1 MKGMRKRH
9 RKRLT
14 AVVTAVALICT
25 GGVLPENVAY
35 AAEQIE
41 EGVAIDKENFP
52 DENLRNY
59 LKESGFDKNDD
70 GYFSQSE
77 LDAVEE
83 MEATYNKLENLKG
96 LEYFR
101 NLKSLDIRSNNISGE
116 LDLQLFPNLTSVYCD
131 DNEITSIRFGENCK
145 LELIGCNYNQIE
157 VLDVSGLDHLDQLGC
172 TGNPLKVLKF
182 NEKWTSIRLYCDECS
197 LTSLKIPESLDAS
210 ETQISCENNVTDL
223 TQKNIDFLDPEMFPD
238 FDTGKIQKVVKLTKE
253 QAEAGKSGTDIFDEL
268 KGSDYKLTDLQLGD
282 RIIYTYDCGIGMSF
296 DFTVRVGYSEEMFP
310 PNRPDGTQ
318 YVEYTVS
325 TVGEVS
331 LPEGWKWK
339 DEDADLV
346 LPFGNWYEATAEYVG
361 DNAEYYANI
370 YQDVQIWKDYCQHP
384 NDMWELKDE
393 QEANCTQ
400 SGYTGDYYCGVCGD
414 LLHKG
419 EYIPKQHQLE
429 LVEEKEATQTEPG
442 NIQYFICSACGKLF
456 LDEDG
461 YHEVGIEDVII
472 PVPEPDPTDEPM
484 PEPSEDPT
492 VAPSAEPTEEP
503 KPTEAPLP
511 TPGVSETPVPTE
523 EPTPAP
529 TEEPTTA
536 PSAEPTREPEITPEP
551 TTAPAPS
558 EEPTTAPMPSEEPTM
573 APLPSEEPTT
583 APMPSEDPTVAP
595 TEEPTEEPKPTEAP
609 LPTPGVS
616 ETPVPTEE
624 PTPEPTAEPTREPE
638 ITPEPTTAPAPSE
651 EPTTTPMPSEEP
663 TMAPLPSEEPTTA
676 PVPSEDPTVAPTAEP
691 TKEPKPTEVPL
702 PTPGVSETPV
712 PTEEPTPAPTAEPT
726 REPEITPEPTK
737 EPNPTAAP
745 MPSEEPTM
753 APVPTAEPTREPEIT
768 PEPTTAPTPTPTEA
782 PTAEPTREPVITA
795 APVEPTLMPNP
806 TTAPAPTE
814 VPTQKPEV
822 PEETPVPTVPAVPT
836 VVPPVRTPVPTQT
849 VQATQTPATPAPTPV
864 STPKTNRKKPA
875 KVGKIITSSAGYRFK
890 VTSSKAKNP
899 EVALY
904 RPGSGRKEVK
914 IGAKV
919 TIDGISYS
927 VTSVCERAFRSNKKV
942 TKVSLGSRVDKIGK
956 EAFANCRNIKV
967 LYIYSPRLKASDIGE
982 NAFKG
987 INKRVKISVPKA
999 KMKEYKEL
1007 FLEKGLSKQ
1016 TSVTTGKVQ

>member
-25 GGVLPENVAY
+25 GGVLPENMAY
-35 AAEQIE
+35 AAEQTE

-83 MEATYNKLENLKG
+83 MEAIYNKLENLKG

-101 NLKSLDIRSNNISGE
+101 NLKSLDIRLNNISGE

-131 DNEITSIRFGENCK
+131 DNEITSIRFGEDCK
-145 LELIGCNYNQIE
+145 LELIECNYNQIE
-157 VLDVSGLDHLDQLGC
+157 VLDVSGLDHLDQLNC

-197 LTSLKIPESLDAS
+197 LTSLKFPESLDAS
-210 ETQISCENNVTDL
+210 ETQINCENNVTYL

-310 PNRPDGTQ
+310 PNRPDGIQ

-325 TVGEVS
+325 TVGEVP

-370 YQDVQIWKDYCQHP
+370 YQDVEIWKDYCQHP
-384 NDMWELKDE
+384 NDMRELKDE
-393 QEANCTQ
+393 QKADCTQ
-400 SGYTGDYYCGVCGD
+400 SGYTGDYYCGVCGN
-414 LLHKG
+414 LLYKG
-419 EYIPKQHQLE
+419 EYIPIQHRLE

-442 NIQYFICSACGKLF
+442 NIQYFVCSACGKLF

-461 YHEVGIEDVII
+461 YHEVGIEDVTI
-472 PVPEPDPTDEPM
+472 PVLEPDPTDEPV
-484 PEPSEDPT
+484 PAPSEDPT
-492 VAPSAEPTEEP
+492 AEPTKEP
-503 KPTEAPLP
+503 NPTEAPLP

-523 EPTPAP
+523 EPTPVP
-529 TEEPTTA
+529 SEDPTTA
-536 PSAEPTREPEITPEP
+536 PSE
-551 TTAPAPS
+551 
-558 EEPTTAPMPSEEPTM
+558 
-573 APLPSEEPTT
+573 
-583 APMPSEDPTVAP
+583 
-595 TEEPTEEPKPTEAP
+595 K
-609 LPTPGVS
+609 
-616 ETPVPTEE
+616 
-624 PTPEPTAEPTREPE
+624 PTAEPTREPE
-638 ITPEPTTAPAPSE
+638 TTPEPTTAPAPSE

-663 TMAPLPSEEPTTA
+663 TMAPSEEPTMA
-676 PVPSEDPTVAPTAEP
+676 PMPSEDPTMEPTAEP
-691 TKEPKPTEVPL
+691 TEEPKPTEAPL
-702 PTPGVSETPV
+702 PTPGVSETPMPTEEPTPV
-712 PTEEPTPAPTAEPT
+712 PTEEPTT
-726 REPEITPEPTK
+726 
-737 EPNPTAAP
+737 
-745 MPSEEPTM
+745 MPSEEPTREP
-753 APVPTAEPTREPEIT
+753 AKTAAPIEPTKEPVPTD
-768 PEPTTAPTPTPTEA
+768 
-782 PTAEPTREPVITA
+782 
-795 APVEPTLMPNP
+795 APV
-806 TTAPAPTE
+806 PTE

-822 PEETPVPTVPAVPT
+822 PEITPEPIVPAVPT

-890 VTSSKAKNP
+890 VTSSKVKNP

-914 IGAKV
+914 IGTKV
-919 TIDGISYS
+919 TINGISYS
-927 VTSVCERAFRSNKKV
+927 VTSVCERAFRSNKRVK
-942 TKVSLGSRVDKIGK
+942 KVSLGSRVDKIGK

-1007 FLEKGLSKQ
+1007 FCEKGLSKQ

>member
-25 GGVLPENVAY
+25 GGVLPENMAY
-35 AAEQIE
+35 AAEQTE

-83 MEATYNKLENLKG
+83 MEAIYNKLENLKG

-101 NLKSLDIRSNNISGE
+101 NLKSLDIRLNNISGE

-131 DNEITSIRFGENCK
+131 DNEITSIRFGEDCK
-145 LELIGCNYNQIE
+145 LELIECNYNQIE
-157 VLDVSGLDHLDQLGC
+157 VLDVSGLDHLDQLNC

-197 LTSLKIPESLDAS
+197 LTSLKFPESLDAS
-210 ETQISCENNVTDL
+210 ETQINCENNVTYL
-223 TQKNIDFLDPEMFPD
+223 TQKNIDFLDLEMFPD

-310 PNRPDGTQ
+310 PNRPDGIQ

-325 TVGEVS
+325 TVGEVP

-370 YQDVQIWKDYCQHP
+370 YQDVEIWKDYCQHP
-384 NDMWELKDE
+384 NDMRELKDE
-393 QEANCTQ
+393 QKADCTQ
-400 SGYTGDYYCGVCGD
+400 SGYTGDYYCGVCGN
-414 LLHKG
+414 LLYKG
-419 EYIPKQHQLE
+419 EYIPIQHRLE

-442 NIQYFICSACGKLF
+442 NIQYFVCSACGKLF

-461 YHEVGIEDVII
+461 YHEVGIEDVTI
-472 PVPEPDPTDEPM
+472 PVLEPDPTDEPV
-484 PEPSEDPT
+484 PAPSEDPT
-492 VAPSAEPTEEP
+492 AEPTKEP
-503 KPTEAPLP
+503 NPTEAPLP

-523 EPTPAP
+523 EPTPVP
-529 TEEPTTA
+529 SEDPTTA
-536 PSAEPTREPEITPEP
+536 PSE
-551 TTAPAPS
+551 
-558 EEPTTAPMPSEEPTM
+558 
-573 APLPSEEPTT
+573 
-583 APMPSEDPTVAP
+583 
-595 TEEPTEEPKPTEAP
+595 K
-609 LPTPGVS
+609 
-616 ETPVPTEE
+616 
-624 PTPEPTAEPTREPE
+624 PTAEPTREPE
-638 ITPEPTTAPAPSE
+638 TTPEPTTAPAPSE

-663 TMAPLPSEEPTTA
+663 TMAPSEEPTMA
-676 PVPSEDPTVAPTAEP
+676 PMPSEDPTMEPTAEP
-691 TKEPKPTEVPL
+691 TEEPKPTEAPL
-702 PTPGVSETPV
+702 PTPGVSETPMPTEEPTPV
-712 PTEEPTPAPTAEPT
+712 PTEEPTTMPSEEPTMAPAPTEAPTAEPT
-726 REPEITPEPTK
+726 REPEITPNPVDPTVAPAPTEAPTMEPTREPAKTAAPIEPTK
-737 EPNPTAAP
+737 EPVPTD
-745 MPSEEPTM
+745 
-753 APVPTAEPTREPEIT
+753 APV
-768 PEPTTAPTPTPTEA
+768 
-782 PTAEPTREPVITA
+782 
-795 APVEPTLMPNP
+795 
-806 TTAPAPTE
+806 PTE

-822 PEETPVPTVPAVPT
+822 PEITPEPTVPAVPT

-875 KVGKIITSSAGYRFK
+875 RVGKIITSSAGYRFK
-890 VTSSKAKNP
+890 VTSSKVKNP

-914 IGAKV
+914 IGTKV
-919 TIDGISYS
+919 MINGISYS
-927 VTSVCERAFRSNKKV
+927 VTSVCERAFRSNKRVK
-942 TKVSLGSRVDKIGK
+942 KVSLGSRVDKIGK

-1007 FLEKGLSKQ
+1007 FREKGLSKQ

>member
-35 AAEQIE
+35 AAEQTE

-101 NLKSLDIRSNNISGE
+101 NLKSLDIRLNNISGE

-210 ETQISCENNVTDL
+210 ETQINCENNVTYL

-253 QAEAGKSGTDIFDEL
+253 QEEAGKSGTDIFDEL

-296 DFTVRVGYSEEMFP
+296 DFTVHVGYSEEMFP

-318 YVEYTVS
+318 DVEYTVS
-325 TVGEVS
+325 TVGEVP

-393 QEANCTQ
+393 QEADCTQ

-461 YHEVGIEDVII
+461 YHEVEIEDVTI
-472 PVPEPDPTDEPM
+472 PVPEPDPTDEPV

-492 VAPSAEPTEEP
+492 VAPSADPTEEP

-558 EEPTTAPMPSEEPTM
+558 EEPTTTPMPSEEPTM

-595 TEEPTEEPKPTEAP
+595 TAEPTEEPKPTEAP

-624 PTPEPTAEPTREPE
+624 PTPVPT
-638 ITPEPTTAPAPSE
+638 E
-651 EPTTTPMPSEEP
+651 EPTTMPSEEP
-663 TMAPLPSEEPTTA
+663 TMAP
-676 PVPSEDPTVAPTAEP
+676 
-691 TKEPKPTEVPL
+691 
-702 PTPGVSETPV
+702 V
-712 PTEEPTPAPTAEPT
+712 PTEAPTAEPT
-726 REPEITPEPTK
+726 REPEITPNPVDPTVAPAPTEAPTMEPTREPAKTAAPIEPTK
-737 EPNPTAAP
+737 EPVPTD
-745 MPSEEPTM
+745 
-753 APVPTAEPTREPEIT
+753 APV
-768 PEPTTAPTPTPTEA
+768 
-782 PTAEPTREPVITA
+782 
-795 APVEPTLMPNP
+795 
-806 TTAPAPTE
+806 PTE

-822 PEETPVPTVPAVPT
+822 PEITPEPTVPAVPT

-890 VTSSKAKNP
+890 VTSSKVKNP

-914 IGAKV
+914 IGTKV
-919 TIDGISYS
+919 TINGISYS
-927 VTSVCERAFRSNKKV
+927 VTSVCERAFRSNRRV

-1007 FLEKGLSKQ
+1007 FREKGLSKQ

>member
-25 GGVLPENVAY
+25 GGVLPENMAY
-35 AAEQIE
+35 AAEQTE

-83 MEATYNKLENLKG
+83 MEAIYNKLENLKG

-101 NLKSLDIRSNNISGE
+101 NLKSLDIRLNNISGE

-131 DNEITSIRFGENCK
+131 DNEITSIRFGEDCK
-145 LELIGCNYNQIE
+145 LELIECNYNQIE
-157 VLDVSGLDHLDQLGC
+157 VLDVSGLDHLDQLNC

-197 LTSLKIPESLDAS
+197 LTSLKFPESLDAS
-210 ETQISCENNVTDL
+210 ETQINCENNVTYL

-310 PNRPDGTQ
+310 PNRPDGIQ

-325 TVGEVS
+325 TVGEVP

-346 LPFGNWYEATAEYVG
+346 LPFGNWYEVTAEYVG

-370 YQDVQIWKDYCQHP
+370 YQDVEIWKDYCQHP
-384 NDMWELKDE
+384 NDMRELKDE
-393 QEANCTQ
+393 QKADCTQ
-400 SGYTGDYYCGVCGD
+400 SGYTGDYYCGVCGN
-414 LLHKG
+414 LLYKG
-419 EYIPKQHQLE
+419 EYIPIQHRLE

-442 NIQYFICSACGKLF
+442 NIQYFVCSACGKLF

-461 YHEVGIEDVII
+461 YHEVGIEDVTI
-472 PVPEPDPTDEPM
+472 PVLEPDPTDEPV
-484 PEPSEDPT
+484 PAPSEDPT
-492 VAPSAEPTEEP
+492 AEPTKEP
-503 KPTEAPLP
+503 NPTEAPLP

-529 TEEPTTA
+529 SEDPTTA
-536 PSAEPTREPEITPEP
+536 PSE
-551 TTAPAPS
+551 
-558 EEPTTAPMPSEEPTM
+558 
-573 APLPSEEPTT
+573 
-583 APMPSEDPTVAP
+583 
-595 TEEPTEEPKPTEAP
+595 K
-609 LPTPGVS
+609 
-616 ETPVPTEE
+616 
-624 PTPEPTAEPTREPE
+624 PTAEPTREPE

-663 TMAPLPSEEPTTA
+663 TMAPSEEPTMA
-676 PVPSEDPTVAPTAEP
+676 PMPSEDPTMEPTAEP
-691 TKEPKPTEVPL
+691 TEEPKPTEAPL

-712 PTEEPTPAPTAEPT
+712 PTEEPTPVPTEEPT
-726 REPEITPEPTK
+726 T
-737 EPNPTAAP
+737 
-745 MPSEEPTM
+745 MPSEEPT
-753 APVPTAEPTREPEIT
+753 REP
-768 PEPTTAPTPTPTEA
+768 AK
-782 PTAEPTREPVITA
+782 TA
-795 APVEPTLMPNP
+795 APIEPTKEPVL
-806 TTAPAPTE
+806 TDAPVPTE

-822 PEETPVPTVPAVPT
+822 PEITPEPTVPAVPT

-890 VTSSKAKNP
+890 VTSSKVKNP

-914 IGAKV
+914 IGTKV
-919 TIDGISYS
+919 TINGISYS
-927 VTSVCERAFRSNKKV
+927 VTSVCERAFRSNKRV

-1007 FLEKGLSKQ
+1007 FREKGLSKQ

>member
-25 GGVLPENVAY
+25 GGVLPENMAY
-35 AAEQIE
+35 AAEQTE

-83 MEATYNKLENLKG
+83 MEAIYNKLENLKG

-101 NLKSLDIRSNNISGE
+101 NLKSLDIRLNNISGE

-131 DNEITSIRFGENCK
+131 DNEITSIRFGEDCK
-145 LELIGCNYNQIE
+145 LELIECNYNQIE
-157 VLDVSGLDHLDQLGC
+157 VLDVSGLDHLDQLNC

-210 ETQISCENNVTDL
+210 ETQINCENNVTYL

-325 TVGEVS
+325 TVGEVP

-370 YQDVQIWKDYCQHP
+370 YQDVEIWKDYCQHP
-384 NDMWELKDE
+384 NDMRELKDE
-393 QEANCTQ
+393 QEADCTQ

-414 LLHKG
+414 LLYKG
-419 EYIPKQHQLE
+419 EYIPIQHRLE

-461 YHEVGIEDVII
+461 YHEVGIEDVTI
-472 PVPEPDPTDEPM
+472 PVLEPDPTDEPV
-484 PEPSEDPT
+484 PAPSEDPT
-492 VAPSAEPTEEP
+492 AEPTKEPNPTEAPLPTPGVSETPVPTEEP
-503 KPTEAPLP
+503 TPVPSEDPTAEPTKEPNPTEAPLP

-529 TEEPTTA
+529 SEDPTTA
-536 PSAEPTREPEITPEP
+536 PSE
-551 TTAPAPS
+551 
-558 EEPTTAPMPSEEPTM
+558 
-573 APLPSEEPTT
+573 
-583 APMPSEDPTVAP
+583 
-595 TEEPTEEPKPTEAP
+595 K
-609 LPTPGVS
+609 
-616 ETPVPTEE
+616 
-624 PTPEPTAEPTREPE
+624 PTAEPTREPE

-663 TMAPLPSEEPTTA
+663 TMAP
-676 PVPSEDPTVAPTAEP
+676 
-691 TKEPKPTEVPL
+691 TE
-702 PTPGVSETPV
+702 
-712 PTEEPTPAPTAEPT
+712 APTAEPT
-726 REPEITPEPTK
+726 REPEITPNPVDPTVAPAPTEAPTMEPTREPAKTAAPIEPTK
-737 EPNPTAAP
+737 EPVPTD
-745 MPSEEPTM
+745 
-753 APVPTAEPTREPEIT
+753 APV
-768 PEPTTAPTPTPTEA
+768 
-782 PTAEPTREPVITA
+782 
-795 APVEPTLMPNP
+795 
-806 TTAPAPTE
+806 PTE

-822 PEETPVPTVPAVPT
+822 PAITPEPTVPAVPT
-836 VVPPVRTPVPTQT
+836 IVPPVRTPVPTQT

-890 VTSSKAKNP
+890 VTSSKVKNP

-914 IGAKV
+914 IGTKV
-919 TIDGISYS
+919 TINGISYS
-927 VTSVCERAFRSNKKV
+927 VTSVCERAFRSNKRV

-1007 FLEKGLSKQ
+1007 FREKGLSKQ

>member
-1 MKGMRKRH
+1 MCMKGMRKRH

-14 AVVTAVALICT
+14 AVFTAVALICT

-35 AAEQIE
+35 AAEQTE

-101 NLKSLDIRSNNISGE
+101 NLKSLDIRLNNISGE

-157 VLDVSGLDHLDQLGC
+157 VLDVSGLDHLDQLVC

-210 ETQISCENNVTDL
+210 ETQINCENNVTYL

-253 QAEAGKSGTDIFDEL
+253 QEEAGKSGTDIFDEL

-282 RIIYTYDCGIGMSF
+282 RIIYTYDCGMGMSF
-296 DFTVRVGYSEEMFP
+296 DFTVHVGYSEEMFP

-325 TVGEVS
+325 TVGEVP

-339 DEDADLV
+339 DEDADLA

-370 YQDVQIWKDYCQHP
+370 YQDVEIWKDYCQHP

-393 QEANCTQ
+393 QEADCTQ
-400 SGYTGDYYCGVCGD
+400 SGYTGDYYCGVCGN

-461 YHEVGIEDVII
+461 YHEVGIEDVTI
-472 PVPEPDPTDEPM
+472 PVPEPDPTDEPV

-503 KPTEAPLP
+503 KPTEAPMP

-529 TEEPTTA
+529 SEKPTT
-536 PSAEPTREPEITPEP
+536 EPTREPEITPEP
-551 TTAPAPS
+551 TTAPTPS
-558 EEPTTAPMPSEEPTM
+558 EEPTTTPMPSEEPTM
-573 APLPSEEPTT
+573 APSEEPTM
-583 APMPSEDPTVAP
+583 APMPSEDPTMDP
-595 TEEPTEEPKPTEAP
+595 TAEPTKEPNPTEAP

-624 PTPEPTAEPTREPE
+624 PTPVPT
-638 ITPEPTTAPAPSE
+638 E
-651 EPTTTPMPSEEP
+651 EPTTMPSEEP
-663 TMAPLPSEEPTTA
+663 TMAP
-676 PVPSEDPTVAPTAEP
+676 APTE
-691 TKEPKPTEVPL
+691 
-702 PTPGVSETPV
+702 
-712 PTEEPTPAPTAEPT
+712 APTAEPT
-726 REPEITPEPTK
+726 REPEITPNPVDPTVAPAPTEAPTMEPTREPAKTAAPIEPTK
-737 EPNPTAAP
+737 EPVPTD
-745 MPSEEPTM
+745 
-753 APVPTAEPTREPEIT
+753 APV
-768 PEPTTAPTPTPTEA
+768 
-782 PTAEPTREPVITA
+782 
-795 APVEPTLMPNP
+795 
-806 TTAPAPTE
+806 PTE

-822 PEETPVPTVPAVPT
+822 PEITPEPTVPAVPT

-875 KVGKIITSSAGYRFK
+875 RVGKIITSSAGYRFK
-890 VTSSKAKNP
+890 VTSSKVKNP

-914 IGAKV
+914 IGTKV
-919 TIDGISYS
+919 TINGISYS
-927 VTSVCERAFRSNKKV
+927 VTSVCERAFRSNKRVK
-942 TKVSLGSRVDKIGK
+942 KVSLGSRVDKIGK

-1007 FLEKGLSKQ
+1007 FREKGLSKQ

>member
-25 GGVLPENVAY
+25 GGVLPENMAY
-35 AAEQIE
+35 AAEQTE

-83 MEATYNKLENLKG
+83 MEAIYNKLENLKG

-101 NLKSLDIRSNNISGE
+101 NLKSLDIRLNNISGE
-116 LDLQLFPNLTSVYCD
+116 LDLQMFPNLTSVYCD
-131 DNEITSIRFGENCK
+131 DNEITSIRFGEDCK
-145 LELIGCNYNQIE
+145 LELIECNYNQIE
-157 VLDVSGLDHLDQLGC
+157 VLDVSGLDHLDQLNC

-197 LTSLKIPESLDAS
+197 LTSLKFPESLDAS
-210 ETQISCENNVTDL
+210 ETQINCENNVTYL

-310 PNRPDGTQ
+310 PNRPDGIQ

-325 TVGEVS
+325 TVGEVP

-370 YQDVQIWKDYCQHP
+370 YQDVEIWKDYCQHP
-384 NDMWELKDE
+384 NDMRELKDE
-393 QEANCTQ
+393 QKADCTQ
-400 SGYTGDYYCGVCGD
+400 SGYTGDYYCGVCGN
-414 LLHKG
+414 LLYKG
-419 EYIPKQHQLE
+419 EYIPIQHRLE

-442 NIQYFICSACGKLF
+442 NIQYFVCSACGKLF

-461 YHEVGIEDVII
+461 YHEVGIEDVTI
-472 PVPEPDPTDEPM
+472 PVLEPDPTDEPV
-484 PEPSEDPT
+484 PAPSEDPT
-492 VAPSAEPTEEP
+492 AEPTKEP
-503 KPTEAPLP
+503 NPTEAPLP

-523 EPTPAP
+523 EPTPVP
-529 TEEPTTA
+529 TEEPTT
-536 PSAEPTREPEITPEP
+536 
-551 TTAPAPS
+551 
-558 EEPTTAPMPSEEPTM
+558 MPSEEPTM
-573 APLPSEEPTT
+573 AP
-583 APMPSEDPTVAP
+583 
-595 TEEPTEEPKPTEAP
+595 
-609 LPTPGVS
+609 
-616 ETPVPTEE
+616 VPTE
-624 PTPEPTAEPTREPE
+624 
-638 ITPEPTTAPAPSE
+638 
-651 EPTTTPMPSEEP
+651 
-663 TMAPLPSEEPTTA
+663 
-676 PVPSEDPTVAPTAEP
+676 
-691 TKEPKPTEVPL
+691 
-702 PTPGVSETPV
+702 
-712 PTEEPTPAPTAEPT
+712 APTAEPT
-726 REPEITPEPTK
+726 REPEITPNPVDPTVAPAPTEAPTMEPTREPAKTAAPIEPTK
-737 EPNPTAAP
+737 EPVPTD
-745 MPSEEPTM
+745 
-753 APVPTAEPTREPEIT
+753 APV
-768 PEPTTAPTPTPTEA
+768 
-782 PTAEPTREPVITA
+782 
-795 APVEPTLMPNP
+795 
-806 TTAPAPTE
+806 PTE

-822 PEETPVPTVPAVPT
+822 PEITPEPTVPAVPT

-864 STPKTNRKKPA
+864 STSKTNRKKPA

-890 VTSSKAKNP
+890 VTSSKVKNP

-914 IGAKV
+914 IGTKV
-919 TIDGISYS
+919 TINGISYS
-927 VTSVCERAFRSNKKV
+927 VTSVCERAFRSNKRVK
-942 TKVSLGSRVDKIGK
+942 KVSLGSRVDKIGK

-1007 FLEKGLSKQ
+1007 FREKGLSKQ

>member
-25 GGVLPENVAY
+25 SGVLPENMAY
-35 AAEQIE
+35 AAEQTE

-83 MEATYNKLENLKG
+83 MEAIYNKLENLKG

-101 NLKSLDIRSNNISGE
+101 NLKSLDIRLNNISGE
-116 LDLQLFPNLTSVYCD
+116 LDLQMFPNLTSVYCD
-131 DNEITSIRFGENCK
+131 DNEITSIRFGEDCK
-145 LELIGCNYNQIE
+145 LELIECNYNQIE
-157 VLDVSGLDHLDQLGC
+157 VLDVSGLDHLDQLNC

-197 LTSLKIPESLDAS
+197 LTSLKFPESLDAS
-210 ETQISCENNVTDL
+210 ETQINCENNVTYL

-310 PNRPDGTQ
+310 PNRPDGIQ

-325 TVGEVS
+325 TVGEVP

-370 YQDVQIWKDYCQHP
+370 YQDVEIWKDYCQHP
-384 NDMWELKDE
+384 NDMRELKDE
-393 QEANCTQ
+393 QKADCTQ
-400 SGYTGDYYCGVCGD
+400 SGYTGDYYCGVCGN
-414 LLHKG
+414 LLYKG
-419 EYIPKQHQLE
+419 EYIPIQHRLE

-442 NIQYFICSACGKLF
+442 NIQYFVCSACGKLF

-461 YHEVGIEDVII
+461 YHEVGIEDVTI
-472 PVPEPDPTDEPM
+472 PVLEPDPTDEPV
-484 PEPSEDPT
+484 PAPSEEPT
-492 VAPSAEPTEEP
+492 AEPTEEP

-529 TEEPTTA
+529 SEKPT
-536 PSAEPTREPEITPEP
+536 AEPTREPEITPEP
-551 TTAPAPS
+551 TTAPTPS
-558 EEPTTAPMPSEEPTM
+558 EEPTTTPMPSEEPTM
-573 APLPSEEPTT
+573 APSEEPTM
-583 APMPSEDPTVAP
+583 APMPSEDPTMDP
-595 TEEPTEEPKPTEAP
+595 TAEPTKEPNPTEAP

-624 PTPEPTAEPTREPE
+624 PTPVPTEEPTTMPSEEPTMAPAPSEKPTAEPTREPE
-638 ITPEPTTAPAPSE
+638 ITPN
-651 EPTTTPMPSEEP
+651 
-663 TMAPLPSEEPTTA
+663 
-676 PVPSEDPTVAPTAEP
+676 PVDPTVAPAPTEAPTMEPTREPAKTAAPIEP
-691 TKEPKPTEVPL
+691 TKEP
-702 PTPGVSETPV
+702 V
-712 PTEEPTPAPTAEPT
+712 PTD
-726 REPEITPEPTK
+726 
-737 EPNPTAAP
+737 
-745 MPSEEPTM
+745 
-753 APVPTAEPTREPEIT
+753 APV
-768 PEPTTAPTPTPTEA
+768 
-782 PTAEPTREPVITA
+782 
-795 APVEPTLMPNP
+795 
-806 TTAPAPTE
+806 PTE

-822 PEETPVPTVPAVPT
+822 PEITPEPTVPAVPT

-875 KVGKIITSSAGYRFK
+875 RVGKIITSSAGYRFK
-890 VTSSKAKNP
+890 VTSSKVKNP

-914 IGAKV
+914 IGTKV
-919 TIDGISYS
+919 TINGISYS
-927 VTSVCERAFRSNKKV
+927 VTSVCERAFRSNKRVK
-942 TKVSLGSRVDKIGK
+942 KVSLGSRVDKIGK

-1007 FLEKGLSKQ
+1007 FREKGLSKQ

>member
-14 AVVTAVALICT
+14 AVFTAVALICT
-25 GGVLPENVAY
+25 GGVLPENMAY
-35 AAEQIE
+35 AAEQTE

-101 NLKSLDIRSNNISGE
+101 NLKSLDIRLNNISGE

-145 LELIGCNYNQIE
+145 LELIGCNNNQIE
-157 VLDVSGLDHLDQLGC
+157 VLDVSGLDHLDQLNC

-197 LTSLKIPESLDAS
+197 LTSLKFPESLDAS
-210 ETQISCENNVTDL
+210 ETQINCENNVTYL

-310 PNRPDGTQ
+310 PNRPDGIQ

-325 TVGEVS
+325 TVGEVP

-370 YQDVQIWKDYCQHP
+370 YQDVEIWKDYCQHP
-384 NDMWELKDE
+384 NDMRELKDE
-393 QEANCTQ
+393 QKADCTQ
-400 SGYTGDYYCGVCGD
+400 SGYTGDYYCGVCGN
-414 LLHKG
+414 LLYKG
-419 EYIPKQHQLE
+419 EYIPIQHRLE

-442 NIQYFICSACGKLF
+442 NIQYFVCSACGKLF

-461 YHEVGIEDVII
+461 YHEVGIEDVTI
-472 PVPEPDPTDEPM
+472 PVLEPDPTDEPV
-484 PEPSEDPT
+484 PAPSEEPT
-492 VAPSAEPTEEP
+492 AEPTEEP

-529 TEEPTTA
+529 SEKPT
-536 PSAEPTREPEITPEP
+536 AEPTREPEITPEP
-551 TTAPAPS
+551 TTAPTPS
-558 EEPTTAPMPSEEPTM
+558 EEPTTTTMPSEEPTM
-573 APLPSEEPTT
+573 APSEEPTM
-583 APMPSEDPTVAP
+583 APMPSEDPTMDP
-595 TEEPTEEPKPTEAP
+595 TAEPTKEPNPTEAP

-624 PTPEPTAEPTREPE
+624 PTPVPT
-638 ITPEPTTAPAPSE
+638 E
-651 EPTTTPMPSEEP
+651 EPTTMPSEEP
-663 TMAPLPSEEPTTA
+663 TMAP
-676 PVPSEDPTVAPTAEP
+676 APTE
-691 TKEPKPTEVPL
+691 
-702 PTPGVSETPV
+702 
-712 PTEEPTPAPTAEPT
+712 APTAEPT
-726 REPEITPEPTK
+726 REPEITPNPVDPTV
-737 EPNPTAAP
+737 AP
-745 MPSEEPTM
+745 
-753 APVPTAEPTREPEIT
+753 A
-768 PEPTTAPTPTPTEA
+768 PTEA
-782 PTAEPTREPVITA
+782 PTMEPTREPVKTA
-795 APVEPTLMPNP
+795 APIEPTKEPVP
-806 TTAPAPTE
+806 TDAPVPTE

-822 PEETPVPTVPAVPT
+822 PEITPEPTVPAVPT
-836 VVPPVRTPVPTQT
+836 VVPPVRTPVTTQT

-875 KVGKIITSSAGYRFK
+875 RVGKIITSSAGYRFK
-890 VTSSKAKNP
+890 VTSSKVKNP

-914 IGAKV
+914 IGTKV
-919 TIDGISYS
+919 TINGISYS
-927 VTSVCERAFRSNKKV
+927 VTSVCERAFRSNKRVK
-942 TKVSLGSRVDKIGK
+942 KVSLGSRVDKIGK

-1007 FLEKGLSKQ
+1007 FREKGLSKQ

>member
-25 GGVLPENVAY
+25 SGVLPENMAY
-35 AAEQIE
+35 AVEQTE

-101 NLKSLDIRSNNISGE
+101 NLKSLDIRLNNISGE

-157 VLDVSGLDHLDQLGC
+157 VLDVSGLDHLDQLVC

-182 NEKWTSIRLYCDECS
+182 NEKWTSIRLYCNECS

-210 ETQISCENNVTDL
+210 ETQINCENNVTYL

-253 QAEAGKSGTDIFDEL
+253 QEEAGKSGTDIFDEL

-282 RIIYTYDCGIGMSF
+282 RIIYTYDCGMGMSF
-296 DFTVRVGYSEEMFP
+296 DFTVHVGYSEEMFP

-325 TVGEVS
+325 TVGEVP

-339 DEDADLV
+339 DEDADLA

-370 YQDVQIWKDYCQHP
+370 YQDVEIWKDYCQHP

-393 QEANCTQ
+393 QEADCTQ
-400 SGYTGDYYCGVCGD
+400 SGYTGDYYCGVCGN

-461 YHEVGIEDVII
+461 YHEVGIEDVTI
-472 PVPEPDPTDEPM
+472 PVPEPDPTDEPV

-492 VAPSAEPTEEP
+492 VAPSAEPTEDPKPTEAPMPTPGVSETPVPTEEP
-503 KPTEAPLP
+503 TPAPSEDPTAEPTKEPNPTEAPLP

-529 TEEPTTA
+529 SEDPTTA
-536 PSAEPTREPEITPEP
+536 PSE
-551 TTAPAPS
+551 
-558 EEPTTAPMPSEEPTM
+558 
-573 APLPSEEPTT
+573 
-583 APMPSEDPTVAP
+583 
-595 TEEPTEEPKPTEAP
+595 K
-609 LPTPGVS
+609 
-616 ETPVPTEE
+616 
-624 PTPEPTAEPTREPE
+624 PTAEPTREPE

-663 TMAPLPSEEPTTA
+663 TMAPSEEPTMA
-676 PVPSEDPTVAPTAEP
+676 PMPSEDPTMEPTAEP
-691 TKEPKPTEVPL
+691 TEEPKPTEAPL

-712 PTEEPTPAPTAEPT
+712 PTEEPTPVPTEEPT
-726 REPEITPEPTK
+726 T
-737 EPNPTAAP
+737 
-745 MPSEEPTM
+745 MPSEEPTREP
-753 APVPTAEPTREPEIT
+753 AKTAAPIEPTKEPVPTD
-768 PEPTTAPTPTPTEA
+768 
-782 PTAEPTREPVITA
+782 
-795 APVEPTLMPNP
+795 APV
-806 TTAPAPTE
+806 PTE

-822 PEETPVPTVPAVPT
+822 PEITPEPIVPAVPT

-890 VTSSKAKNP
+890 VTSSKVKNP

-914 IGAKV
+914 IGTKV
-919 TIDGISYS
+919 TINGISYS
-927 VTSVCERAFRSNKKV
+927 VTSVCERAFRSNKRVK
-942 TKVSLGSRVDKIGK
+942 KVSLGSRVDKIGK

-1007 FLEKGLSKQ
+1007 FREKGLSKQ

>member
-25 GGVLPENVAY
+25 SGVLPENMAY
-35 AAEQIE
+35 AAEQTE

-83 MEATYNKLENLKG
+83 MEAIYNKLENLKG

-101 NLKSLDIRSNNISGE
+101 NLKSLDIRLNNISGE
-116 LDLQLFPNLTSVYCD
+116 LDLQMFPNLTSVYCD
-131 DNEITSIRFGENCK
+131 DNEITSIRFGEDCK
-145 LELIGCNYNQIE
+145 LELIECNYNQIE
-157 VLDVSGLDHLDQLGC
+157 VLDVSGLDHLDQLNC

-197 LTSLKIPESLDAS
+197 LTSLKFPESLDAS
-210 ETQISCENNVTDL
+210 ETQINCENNVTYL

-310 PNRPDGTQ
+310 PNRPDGIQ

-325 TVGEVS
+325 TVGEVP

-370 YQDVQIWKDYCQHP
+370 YQDVEIWKDYCQHP
-384 NDMWELKDE
+384 NDMRELKDE
-393 QEANCTQ
+393 QKADCTQ
-400 SGYTGDYYCGVCGD
+400 SGYTGDYYCGVCGN
-414 LLHKG
+414 LLYKG
-419 EYIPKQHQLE
+419 EYIPIQHRLE

-442 NIQYFICSACGKLF
+442 NIQYFVCSACGKLF

-461 YHEVGIEDVII
+461 YHEVGIEDVTI
-472 PVPEPDPTDEPM
+472 PVLEPDPTDEPV
-484 PEPSEDPT
+484 PAPSEEPT
-492 VAPSAEPTEEP
+492 AEPTEEP

-529 TEEPTTA
+529 SEKPT
-536 PSAEPTREPEITPEP
+536 AEPTREPEITPEP
-551 TTAPAPS
+551 TTAPTPS
-558 EEPTTAPMPSEEPTM
+558 EEPTTTPMPSEEPTM
-573 APLPSEEPTT
+573 APSEEPTM
-583 APMPSEDPTVAP
+583 APMPSEDPTM
-595 TEEPTEEPKPTEAP
+595 EPTAEPTKEPNPTEAP

-624 PTPEPTAEPTREPE
+624 PTPVPT
-638 ITPEPTTAPAPSE
+638 E
-651 EPTTTPMPSEEP
+651 EPTTMPSEEP
-663 TMAPLPSEEPTTA
+663 TMAP
-676 PVPSEDPTVAPTAEP
+676 APTE
-691 TKEPKPTEVPL
+691 
-702 PTPGVSETPV
+702 
-712 PTEEPTPAPTAEPT
+712 APTAEPT
-726 REPEITPEPTK
+726 REPEITPNPVDPTVAPAPTEAPTMEPTREPAKTAAPIEPTK
-737 EPNPTAAP
+737 EPVPTD
-745 MPSEEPTM
+745 
-753 APVPTAEPTREPEIT
+753 APV
-768 PEPTTAPTPTPTEA
+768 
-782 PTAEPTREPVITA
+782 
-795 APVEPTLMPNP
+795 
-806 TTAPAPTE
+806 PTE

-822 PEETPVPTVPAVPT
+822 PEITPEPTVPAVPT

-875 KVGKIITSSAGYRFK
+875 RVGKIITSSAGYRFK
-890 VTSSKAKNP
+890 VTSSKVKNP

-914 IGAKV
+914 IGTKV
-919 TIDGISYS
+919 TINGISYS
-927 VTSVCERAFRSNKKV
+927 VTSVCERAFRSNKRVK
-942 TKVSLGSRVDKIGK
+942 KVSLGSRVDKIGK

-1007 FLEKGLSKQ
+1007 FREKGLSKQ

>member
-1 MKGMRKRH
+1 MCMKGMRKRH

-25 GGVLPENVAY
+25 SGVLPENMAY
-35 AAEQIE
+35 AAEQTE

-83 MEATYNKLENLKG
+83 MEAIYNKLENLKG

-101 NLKSLDIRSNNISGE
+101 NLKSLDIRLNNISGE
-116 LDLQLFPNLTSVYCD
+116 LDLQMFPNLTSVYCD
-131 DNEITSIRFGENCK
+131 DNEITSIRFGEDCK
-145 LELIGCNYNQIE
+145 LELIECNYNQIE
-157 VLDVSGLDHLDQLGC
+157 VLDVSGLDHLDQLNC

-197 LTSLKIPESLDAS
+197 LTSLKFPESLDAS
-210 ETQISCENNVTDL
+210 ETQINCENNVTYL

-310 PNRPDGTQ
+310 PNRPDGIQ

-325 TVGEVS
+325 TVGEVP

-370 YQDVQIWKDYCQHP
+370 YQDVEIWKDYCQHP
-384 NDMWELKDE
+384 NDMRELKDE
-393 QEANCTQ
+393 QKADCTQ
-400 SGYTGDYYCGVCGD
+400 SGYTGDYYCGVCGN
-414 LLHKG
+414 LLYKG
-419 EYIPKQHQLE
+419 EYIPIQHRLE

-442 NIQYFICSACGKLF
+442 NIQYFVCSACGKLF

-461 YHEVGIEDVII
+461 YHEVGIEDVTI
-472 PVPEPDPTDEPM
+472 PVLEPDPTDEPV
-484 PEPSEDPT
+484 PAPSEDPT
-492 VAPSAEPTEEP
+492 AEPTKEP
-503 KPTEAPLP
+503 NPTEAPLP

-523 EPTPAP
+523 EPTPVP

-558 EEPTTAPMPSEEPTM
+558 EEPTTTPM
-573 APLPSEEPTT
+573 PSEEPTT

-595 TEEPTEEPKPTEAP
+595 TAEPTEEPKPTEAP
-609 LPTPGVS
+609 MPTPGVS
-616 ETPVPTEE
+616 ETPMPTEEPTPVPTEE
-624 PTPEPTAEPTREPE
+624 PTT
-638 ITPEPTTAPAPSE
+638 
-651 EPTTTPMPSEEP
+651 MPSEEP
-663 TMAPLPSEEPTTA
+663 TMAP
-676 PVPSEDPTVAPTAEP
+676 APTE
-691 TKEPKPTEVPL
+691 
-702 PTPGVSETPV
+702 
-712 PTEEPTPAPTAEPT
+712 APTAEPT
-726 REPEITPEPTK
+726 REPEITPNPVDPTVAPAPTEAPTMEPTREPAKTAAPIEPTK
-737 EPNPTAAP
+737 EPVPTD
-745 MPSEEPTM
+745 
-753 APVPTAEPTREPEIT
+753 APV
-768 PEPTTAPTPTPTEA
+768 
-782 PTAEPTREPVITA
+782 
-795 APVEPTLMPNP
+795 
-806 TTAPAPTE
+806 PTE

-822 PEETPVPTVPAVPT
+822 PEITPEPTVPAVPT

-875 KVGKIITSSAGYRFK
+875 RVGKIITSSAGYRFK
-890 VTSSKAKNP
+890 VTSSKVKNP

-914 IGAKV
+914 IGTKV
-919 TIDGISYS
+919 TINGISYS
-927 VTSVCERAFRSNKKV
+927 VTSVCERAFRSNKRVK
-942 TKVSLGSRVDKIGK
+942 KVSLGSRVDKIGK

-1007 FLEKGLSKQ
+1007 FREKGLSKQ

>member
-14 AVVTAVALICT
+14 AVFTAVALICT

-35 AAEQIE
+35 AAEQTE

-101 NLKSLDIRSNNISGE
+101 NLKSLDIRLNNISGE

-157 VLDVSGLDHLDQLGC
+157 VLDVSGLDHLDQLVC

-210 ETQISCENNVTDL
+210 ETQINCENNVTYL

-253 QAEAGKSGTDIFDEL
+253 QEEAGKSGTDIFDEL

-282 RIIYTYDCGIGMSF
+282 RIIYTYDCGMGMSF
-296 DFTVRVGYSEEMFP
+296 DFTVHVGYSEEMFP

-325 TVGEVS
+325 TVGEVP

-339 DEDADLV
+339 DEDADLA
-346 LPFGNWYEATAEYVG
+346 LPFGNWYEAIAEYVG

-370 YQDVQIWKDYCQHP
+370 YQDVEIWKDYCQHP

-393 QEANCTQ
+393 QEADCTQ
-400 SGYTGDYYCGVCGD
+400 SGYTGDYYCGVCGN
-414 LLHKG
+414 LLYKG
-419 EYIPKQHQLE
+419 EYIPIQHRLE

-442 NIQYFICSACGKLF
+442 NIQYFVCSACGKLF

-461 YHEVGIEDVII
+461 YHEVGIEDVTI
-472 PVPEPDPTDEPM
+472 PVLEPDPTDEPV
-484 PEPSEDPT
+484 PAPSEDPT
-492 VAPSAEPTEEP
+492 AEPTKEPNPTEAPLPTPGVSETPVPTEEP
-503 KPTEAPLP
+503 TPVPSEDPTAEPTKEPNPTEAPLP

-529 TEEPTTA
+529 SEDPTTA
-536 PSAEPTREPEITPEP
+536 PSE
-551 TTAPAPS
+551 
-558 EEPTTAPMPSEEPTM
+558 
-573 APLPSEEPTT
+573 
-583 APMPSEDPTVAP
+583 
-595 TEEPTEEPKPTEAP
+595 K
-609 LPTPGVS
+609 
-616 ETPVPTEE
+616 
-624 PTPEPTAEPTREPE
+624 PTAEPTREPE

-663 TMAPLPSEEPTTA
+663 TMAPSEEPTMA
-676 PVPSEDPTVAPTAEP
+676 PMPSEDPTMEPTAEP
-691 TKEPKPTEVPL
+691 TEEPKPTEAPL

-712 PTEEPTPAPTAEPT
+712 PTEEPTPVPTEEPTTMPSEEPTMAPAPTEAPTAEPT
-726 REPEITPEPTK
+726 REPEITPNPVDPTVAPAPTEAPTMEPTREPAKTAAPIEPTK
-737 EPNPTAAP
+737 EPVPTD
-745 MPSEEPTM
+745 
-753 APVPTAEPTREPEIT
+753 APVPTE
-768 PEPTTAPTPTPTEA
+768 
-782 PTAEPTREPVITA
+782 
-795 APVEPTLMPNP
+795 M
-806 TTAPAPTE
+806 
-814 VPTQKPEV
+814 PTQKPEV
-822 PEETPVPTVPAVPT
+822 PEITPEPTVPAVPT

-890 VTSSKAKNP
+890 VTSSKVKNP

-914 IGAKV
+914 IGTKV
-919 TIDGISYS
+919 TINGISYS
-927 VTSVCERAFRSNKKV
+927 VTSVCERAFRSNKRVK
-942 TKVSLGSRVDKIGK
+942 KVSLGSRVDKIGK

-1007 FLEKGLSKQ
+1007 FREKGLSKQ

>member
-25 GGVLPENVAY
+25 SGVLPENMAY
-35 AAEQIE
+35 AAEQTE

-83 MEATYNKLENLKG
+83 MEAIYNKLENLKG

-101 NLKSLDIRSNNISGE
+101 NLKSLDIRLNNISGE
-116 LDLQLFPNLTSVYCD
+116 LDLQLFPNLTSVYCG
-131 DNEITSIRFGENCK
+131 DNEITSIRFGEDCK
-145 LELIGCNYNQIE
+145 LELIECNYNQIE
-157 VLDVSGLDHLDQLGC
+157 VLDVSGLDHLDQLNC

-210 ETQISCENNVTDL
+210 ETQINCENNVTYL

-296 DFTVRVGYSEEMFP
+296 DFTMRVGYSEEMFP

-318 YVEYTVS
+318 YMEYTVS
-325 TVGEVS
+325 TVGEVP

-339 DEDADLV
+339 DEDADLA

-370 YQDVQIWKDYCQHP
+370 YQDVEIWKDYCQHP
-384 NDMWELKDE
+384 NDMRELKDV
-393 QEANCTQ
+393 QEADCTQ

-414 LLHKG
+414 LLYKG
-419 EYIPKQHQLE
+419 EYIPIQHRLE

-461 YHEVGIEDVII
+461 YHEVEIEDVTI
-472 PVPEPDPTDEPM
+472 PVPEPDPTDEPV

-492 VAPSAEPTEEP
+492 VAPSADPTEEP

-558 EEPTTAPMPSEEPTM
+558 EEPTTTPMPSEEPTM

-595 TEEPTEEPKPTEAP
+595 TAEPTEEPKPTEAP

-624 PTPEPTAEPTREPE
+624 PTPVPT
-638 ITPEPTTAPAPSE
+638 E
-651 EPTTTPMPSEEP
+651 EPTTMPSEEP
-663 TMAPLPSEEPTTA
+663 TMAP
-676 PVPSEDPTVAPTAEP
+676 
-691 TKEPKPTEVPL
+691 
-702 PTPGVSETPV
+702 V
-712 PTEEPTPAPTAEPT
+712 PTEAPTAEPT
-726 REPEITPEPTK
+726 REPEITPNPVDPTVAPAPTEAPTMEPTREPAKTAAPIEPTK
-737 EPNPTAAP
+737 EPVPTD
-745 MPSEEPTM
+745 
-753 APVPTAEPTREPEIT
+753 APV
-768 PEPTTAPTPTPTEA
+768 
-782 PTAEPTREPVITA
+782 
-795 APVEPTLMPNP
+795 
-806 TTAPAPTE
+806 PTE

-822 PEETPVPTVPAVPT
+822 PEITPEPTVPAVPT

-890 VTSSKAKNP
+890 VTSSKVKNP

-914 IGAKV
+914 IGTKV
-919 TIDGISYS
+919 TINGISYS
-927 VTSVCERAFRSNKKV
+927 VTSVCERAFRSNRRV

-1007 FLEKGLSKQ
+1007 FREKGLSKQ

>member
-14 AVVTAVALICT
+14 AVFTAVALICT

-35 AAEQIE
+35 AAEQTE

-101 NLKSLDIRSNNISGE
+101 NLKSLDIRLNNISGE

-157 VLDVSGLDHLDQLGC
+157 VLDVSGLDHLDQLVC

-182 NEKWTSIRLYCDECS
+182 NEKWTSIRLYCNECS

-210 ETQISCENNVTDL
+210 ETQINCENNVTYL

-253 QAEAGKSGTDIFDEL
+253 QEEAGKSGTDIFDEL

-282 RIIYTYDCGIGMSF
+282 RIIYTYDCGMGMSF
-296 DFTVRVGYSEEMFP
+296 DFTVHVGYSEEMFP

-325 TVGEVS
+325 TVGEVP

-339 DEDADLV
+339 DEDADLA

-370 YQDVQIWKDYCQHP
+370 YQDVEIWKDYCQHP

-393 QEANCTQ
+393 QEADCTQ
-400 SGYTGDYYCGVCGD
+400 SGYTGDYYCGVCGN

-461 YHEVGIEDVII
+461 YHEVGIEDVTI
-472 PVPEPDPTDEPM
+472 PVPEPDPTDEPV

-492 VAPSAEPTEEP
+492 VAPTKEPN
-503 KPTEAPLP
+503 PTEAPLP

-529 TEEPTTA
+529 SEKPT
-536 PSAEPTREPEITPEP
+536 AEPTREPEITPEP
-551 TTAPAPS
+551 TTAPTPS
-558 EEPTTAPMPSEEPTM
+558 EEPTTTPMPSEEPTM
-573 APLPSEEPTT
+573 APSEEPTM
-583 APMPSEDPTVAP
+583 APMPSEDPTMEP
-595 TEEPTEEPKPTEAP
+595 TAEPTEEPKPTEAP

-616 ETPVPTEE
+616 ETPMPTEEPTPVPTEE
-624 PTPEPTAEPTREPE
+624 PTT
-638 ITPEPTTAPAPSE
+638 
-651 EPTTTPMPSEEP
+651 MPSEEP
-663 TMAPLPSEEPTTA
+663 TMAP
-676 PVPSEDPTVAPTAEP
+676 APTE
-691 TKEPKPTEVPL
+691 
-702 PTPGVSETPV
+702 
-712 PTEEPTPAPTAEPT
+712 APTAEPT
-726 REPEITPEPTK
+726 REPEITPNPVDPTVAPAPTEAPTMEPTREPAKTAAPIEPTK
-737 EPNPTAAP
+737 EPVPTD
-745 MPSEEPTM
+745 
-753 APVPTAEPTREPEIT
+753 APV
-768 PEPTTAPTPTPTEA
+768 
-782 PTAEPTREPVITA
+782 
-795 APVEPTLMPNP
+795 
-806 TTAPAPTE
+806 PTE

-822 PEETPVPTVPAVPT
+822 PEITPEPTVPAVPT

-875 KVGKIITSSAGYRFK
+875 RVGKIITSSAGYRFK
-890 VTSSKAKNP
+890 VTSSKVKNP

-914 IGAKV
+914 IGTKV
-919 TIDGISYS
+919 TINGISYS
-927 VTSVCERAFRSNKKV
+927 VTSVCERAFRSNKRVK
-942 TKVSLGSRVDKIGK
+942 KVSLGSRVDKIGK

-1007 FLEKGLSKQ
+1007 FREKGLSKQ

>member
-25 GGVLPENVAY
+25 GGVLPENMVY
-35 AAEQIE
+35 AAEQTE

-83 MEATYNKLENLKG
+83 MEAIYNKLENLKG

-101 NLKSLDIRSNNISGE
+101 NLKSLDIRLNNISGE

-131 DNEITSIRFGENCK
+131 DNEITSVRFGEDCK
-145 LELIGCNYNQIE
+145 LELIECNYNQIE
-157 VLDVSGLDHLDQLGC
+157 VLDVSGLDHLDQLNC

-210 ETQISCENNVTDL
+210 ETQINCENNVTYL

-339 DEDADLV
+339 DEDADLA

-370 YQDVQIWKDYCQHP
+370 YQDVEIWKDYCQHP
-384 NDMWELKDE
+384 NDMRELKDE
-393 QEANCTQ
+393 QEADCTQ

-414 LLHKG
+414 LLYKG
-419 EYIPKQHQLE
+419 EYIPIQHRLE

-461 YHEVGIEDVII
+461 YHEVGIEDVTI
-472 PVPEPDPTDEPM
+472 PVLEPDPTDEPV
-484 PEPSEDPT
+484 PAPSEDPT
-492 VAPSAEPTEEP
+492 AEPTKEPNPTEAPLPTPGVSETPVPTEEPTPAPSEEPTTTPMPSEEPTMAPSEEPTMAPMPSEDPTMEPTAEPTEEP

-523 EPTPAP
+523 EPTPVPTEAP
-529 TEEPTTA
+529 TT
-536 PSAEPTREPEITPEP
+536 
-551 TTAPAPS
+551 
-558 EEPTTAPMPSEEPTM
+558 MPSEEPTM
-573 APLPSEEPTT
+573 AP
-583 APMPSEDPTVAP
+583 AP
-595 TEEPTEEPKPTEAP
+595 TEA
-609 LPTPGVS
+609 
-616 ETPVPTEE
+616 
-624 PTPEPTAEPTREPE
+624 PTAEPTREPE
-638 ITPEPTTAPAPSE
+638 ITPEPTTAPAP
-651 EPTTTPMPSEEP
+651 
-663 TMAPLPSEEPTTA
+663 
-676 PVPSEDPTVAPTAEP
+676 
-691 TKEPKPTEVPL
+691 TE
-702 PTPGVSETPV
+702 
-712 PTEEPTPAPTAEPT
+712 APTAEPT
-726 REPEITPEPTK
+726 REPEITPNPVDPTVAPAPTEAPTMEPTREPAKTAAPIEPTK
-737 EPNPTAAP
+737 EPVPTD
-745 MPSEEPTM
+745 
-753 APVPTAEPTREPEIT
+753 APV
-768 PEPTTAPTPTPTEA
+768 
-782 PTAEPTREPVITA
+782 
-795 APVEPTLMPNP
+795 
-806 TTAPAPTE
+806 PTE

-822 PEETPVPTVPAVPT
+822 PEITPKPTVPAVPT
-836 VVPPVRTPVPTQT
+836 VVPPVRTTVPTQT

-875 KVGKIITSSAGYRFK
+875 RVGKIITSSAGYRFK
-890 VTSSKAKNP
+890 VTSSKVKNP

-914 IGAKV
+914 IGTKV
-919 TIDGISYS
+919 TINGISYS
-927 VTSVCERAFRSNKKV
+927 VTSVCERAFRSNKRV

-1007 FLEKGLSKQ
+1007 FREKGLSKQ

>member
-25 GGVLPENVAY
+25 SGVLPENMAY
-35 AAEQIE
+35 AAEQTE

-83 MEATYNKLENLKG
+83 MEAIYNKLENLKG

-101 NLKSLDIRSNNISGE
+101 NLKSLDIRLNNISGE
-116 LDLQLFPNLTSVYCD
+116 LDLQMFPNLTSVYCD
-131 DNEITSIRFGENCK
+131 DNEITSIRFGEDCK
-145 LELIGCNYNQIE
+145 LELIECNYNQIE
-157 VLDVSGLDHLDQLGC
+157 VLDVSGLDHLDQLNC

-197 LTSLKIPESLDAS
+197 LTSLKFPESLDAS
-210 ETQISCENNVTDL
+210 ETQINCENNVTYL

-310 PNRPDGTQ
+310 PNRPDGIQ

-325 TVGEVS
+325 TVGEVP

-370 YQDVQIWKDYCQHP
+370 YQDVEIWKDYCQHP
-384 NDMWELKDE
+384 NDMRELKDE
-393 QEANCTQ
+393 QKADCTQ
-400 SGYTGDYYCGVCGD
+400 SGYTGDYYCGVCGN
-414 LLHKG
+414 LLYKG
-419 EYIPKQHQLE
+419 EYIPIQHRLE

-442 NIQYFICSACGKLF
+442 NIQYFVCSACGKLF

-461 YHEVGIEDVII
+461 YHEVGIEDVTI
-472 PVPEPDPTDEPM
+472 PVLEPDPTDEPV
-484 PEPSEDPT
+484 PAPSEEPT
-492 VAPSAEPTEEP
+492 AEPTEEP

-523 EPTPAP
+523 EPTPAL
-529 TEEPTTA
+529 
-536 PSAEPTREPEITPEP
+536 
-551 TTAPAPS
+551 S
-558 EEPTTAPMPSEEPTM
+558 E
-573 APLPSEEPTT
+573 
-583 APMPSEDPTVAP
+583 
-595 TEEPTEEPKPTEAP
+595 K
-609 LPTPGVS
+609 
-616 ETPVPTEE
+616 
-624 PTPEPTAEPTREPE
+624 PTAEPTREPE

-663 TMAPLPSEEPTTA
+663 TMAPSEEPTMA
-676 PVPSEDPTVAPTAEP
+676 PMPSEDPTVEPTAEP
-691 TKEPKPTEVPL
+691 TKEPNPTEAPL

-712 PTEEPTPAPTAEPT
+712 PTEEPTPAPSEDPTTA
-726 REPEITPEPTK
+726 
-737 EPNPTAAP
+737 
-745 MPSEEPTM
+745 PSEK
-753 APVPTAEPTREPEIT
+753 PTAEPTREPEIT
-768 PEPTTAPTPTPTEA
+768 PEPTTAPTPSEKPTTTPMPSEEPTMAPSEEPTMAPMPSEDPTMDPTAEPTKEPNPTEAPLPTPGVSETPVPTEEPTPVPTEEPTTMPSEEPTMAPAPTEA
-782 PTAEPTREPVITA
+782 PTAEPTREPEITPNPVDPTVAPAPTEAPTMEPTREPAKTA
-795 APVEPTLMPNP
+795 APIEPTKEPVP
-806 TTAPAPTE
+806 TDAPVPTE

-822 PEETPVPTVPAVPT
+822 PEITPEPTVPAVPT

-875 KVGKIITSSAGYRFK
+875 RVGKIITSSAGYRFK
-890 VTSSKAKNP
+890 VTSSKVKNP

-914 IGAKV
+914 IGTKV
-919 TIDGISYS
+919 TINGISYS
-927 VTSVCERAFRSNKKV
+927 VTSVCERAFRSNKRVK
-942 TKVSLGSRVDKIGK
+942 KVSLGSRVDKIGK

-1007 FLEKGLSKQ
+1007 FREKGLSKQ

>member
-1 MKGMRKRH
+1 MCMKGMRKRH

-25 GGVLPENVAY
+25 GGVLPENMAY
-35 AAEQIE
+35 AAEQTE

-83 MEATYNKLENLKG
+83 MEAIYNKLENLKG

-101 NLKSLDIRSNNISGE
+101 NLKSLDIRLNNISGE

-131 DNEITSIRFGENCK
+131 DNEITSIRFGEDCK
-145 LELIGCNYNQIE
+145 LELIECNYNQIE
-157 VLDVSGLDHLDQLGC
+157 VLDVSGLDHLDQLNC

-197 LTSLKIPESLDAS
+197 LTSLKFPESLDAS
-210 ETQISCENNVTDL
+210 ETQINCENNVTYL

-310 PNRPDGTQ
+310 PNRPDGIQ

-325 TVGEVS
+325 TVGEVP

-370 YQDVQIWKDYCQHP
+370 YQDVEIWKDYCQHP
-384 NDMWELKDE
+384 NDMRELKDE
-393 QEANCTQ
+393 QKADCTQ
-400 SGYTGDYYCGVCGD
+400 SGYTGDYYCGVCGN
-414 LLHKG
+414 LLYKG
-419 EYIPKQHQLE
+419 EYIPIQHRLE

-442 NIQYFICSACGKLF
+442 NIQYFVCSACGKFF

-461 YHEVGIEDVII
+461 YHEVGIEDVTI
-472 PVPEPDPTDEPM
+472 PVLEPDPTDEPV
-484 PEPSEDPT
+484 PAPSEDPT
-492 VAPSAEPTEEP
+492 
-503 KPTEAPLP
+503 
-511 TPGVSETPVPTE
+511 
-523 EPTPAP
+523 
-529 TEEPTTA
+529 TA
-536 PSAEPTREPEITPEP
+536 PSE
-551 TTAPAPS
+551 
-558 EEPTTAPMPSEEPTM
+558 
-573 APLPSEEPTT
+573 
-583 APMPSEDPTVAP
+583 
-595 TEEPTEEPKPTEAP
+595 K
-609 LPTPGVS
+609 
-616 ETPVPTEE
+616 
-624 PTPEPTAEPTREPE
+624 PTAEPTREPE

-651 EPTTTPMPSEEP
+651 EPTTTPMPSEET
-663 TMAPLPSEEPTTA
+663 TMAPSEEPTMA
-676 PVPSEDPTVAPTAEP
+676 PMPSEDPTMEPTAEP
-691 TKEPKPTEVPL
+691 TEEPKPTEAPL

-712 PTEEPTPAPTAEPT
+712 PTEEPTPVPTEEPT
-726 REPEITPEPTK
+726 T
-737 EPNPTAAP
+737 
-745 MPSEEPTM
+745 MPSEEPTREP
-753 APVPTAEPTREPEIT
+753 AKTAAPIEPTKEPVPTD
-768 PEPTTAPTPTPTEA
+768 
-782 PTAEPTREPVITA
+782 
-795 APVEPTLMPNP
+795 APV
-806 TTAPAPTE
+806 PTE

-822 PEETPVPTVPAVPT
+822 PEITPEPIVPAVPT

-890 VTSSKAKNP
+890 VTSSKVKNP

-914 IGAKV
+914 IGTKV
-919 TIDGISYS
+919 TINGISYS
-927 VTSVCERAFRSNKKV
+927 VTSVCERAFRSNKRVK
-942 TKVSLGSRVDKIGK
+942 KVSLGSRVDKIGK

-1007 FLEKGLSKQ
+1007 FCEKGLSKQ

>member
-14 AVVTAVALICT
+14 AVFTAVALICT

-35 AAEQIE
+35 AAEQTE

-101 NLKSLDIRSNNISGE
+101 NLKSLDIRLNNISGE

-157 VLDVSGLDHLDQLGC
+157 VLDVSGLDHLDQLVC

-182 NEKWTSIRLYCDECS
+182 NEKWTSIRLYCNECS

-210 ETQISCENNVTDL
+210 ETQINCENNVTYL

-253 QAEAGKSGTDIFDEL
+253 QEEAGKSGTDIFDEL

-282 RIIYTYDCGIGMSF
+282 RIIYTYDCGMGMSF
-296 DFTVRVGYSEEMFP
+296 DFTVHVGYSEEMFP

-325 TVGEVS
+325 TVGEVP

-339 DEDADLV
+339 DEDADLA

-370 YQDVQIWKDYCQHP
+370 YQDVEIWKDYCQHP
-384 NDMWELKDE
+384 NDMRELKDE
-393 QEANCTQ
+393 QKADCTQ
-400 SGYTGDYYCGVCGD
+400 SGYTGDYYCGVCGN
-414 LLHKG
+414 LLYKG
-419 EYIPKQHQLE
+419 EYIPIQHRLE

-442 NIQYFICSACGKLF
+442 NIQYFVCSACGKLF

-461 YHEVGIEDVII
+461 YHEVGIEDVTI
-472 PVPEPDPTDEPM
+472 PVLEPDPTDEPV
-484 PEPSEDPT
+484 PAPSEEPT
-492 VAPSAEPTEEP
+492 AEPTEEP

-529 TEEPTTA
+529 SEKPT
-536 PSAEPTREPEITPEP
+536 AEPTREPEITPEP
-551 TTAPAPS
+551 TPS
-558 EEPTTAPMPSEEPTM
+558 EEPTTTPMPSEEPTM
-573 APLPSEEPTT
+573 APSEEPTM
-583 APMPSEDPTVAP
+583 APMPSEDPTMDP
-595 TEEPTEEPKPTEAP
+595 TAEPTKEPNPTEAP

-624 PTPEPTAEPTREPE
+624 PTPVPT
-638 ITPEPTTAPAPSE
+638 E
-651 EPTTTPMPSEEP
+651 EPTTMPSEEP
-663 TMAPLPSEEPTTA
+663 TMAP
-676 PVPSEDPTVAPTAEP
+676 APTE
-691 TKEPKPTEVPL
+691 
-702 PTPGVSETPV
+702 
-712 PTEEPTPAPTAEPT
+712 APTAEPT
-726 REPEITPEPTK
+726 REPEITPNPVDPTVAPAPTEAPTMEPTREPAKTAAPIEPTK
-737 EPNPTAAP
+737 EPVPTD
-745 MPSEEPTM
+745 
-753 APVPTAEPTREPEIT
+753 APV
-768 PEPTTAPTPTPTEA
+768 
-782 PTAEPTREPVITA
+782 
-795 APVEPTLMPNP
+795 
-806 TTAPAPTE
+806 PTE

-822 PEETPVPTVPAVPT
+822 PEITPEPTVPAVPT

-875 KVGKIITSSAGYRFK
+875 RVGKIITSSAGYRFK
-890 VTSSKAKNP
+890 VTSSKVKNP

-914 IGAKV
+914 IGTKV
-919 TIDGISYS
+919 TINGISYS
-927 VTSVCERAFRSNKKV
+927 VTSVCERAFRSNKRVK
-942 TKVSLGSRVDKIGK
+942 KVSLGSRVDKIGK

-987 INKRVKISVPKA
+987 INKGVKISVPKA

-1007 FLEKGLSKQ
+1007 FREKGLSKQ

>member
-35 AAEQIE
+35 AAEQTE

-83 MEATYNKLENLKG
+83 MEAIYNKLENLKG

-101 NLKSLDIRSNNISGE
+101 NLKSLDIRLNNISGE

-131 DNEITSIRFGENCK
+131 DNEITSIRFGEDCK
-145 LELIGCNYNQIE
+145 LELIECNYNQIE
-157 VLDVSGLDHLDQLGC
+157 VLDVSGLDHLDQLNC

-210 ETQISCENNVTDL
+210 ETQINCENNVTYL

-325 TVGEVS
+325 TVGEVP

-339 DEDADLV
+339 DEDADLA

-370 YQDVQIWKDYCQHP
+370 YQDVEIWKDYCQHP
-384 NDMWELKDE
+384 NDMRELKDE
-393 QEANCTQ
+393 QEADCTQ

-414 LLHKG
+414 LLYEG
-419 EYIPKQHQLE
+419 EYIPIQHRLE

-461 YHEVGIEDVII
+461 YHEVGIEDVTI
-472 PVPEPDPTDEPM
+472 PVLEPDPTDEPV
-484 PEPSEDPT
+484 PAPSEDPT
-492 VAPSAEPTEEP
+492 AEPTKEPNPTEAPLPTPGVSETPVPTEEP
-503 KPTEAPLP
+503 TPVPSEDPTAEPTKEPNPTEAPLP

-529 TEEPTTA
+529 SEDPTTA
-536 PSAEPTREPEITPEP
+536 PSE
-551 TTAPAPS
+551 
-558 EEPTTAPMPSEEPTM
+558 
-573 APLPSEEPTT
+573 
-583 APMPSEDPTVAP
+583 
-595 TEEPTEEPKPTEAP
+595 K
-609 LPTPGVS
+609 
-616 ETPVPTEE
+616 
-624 PTPEPTAEPTREPE
+624 PTAEPTREPE

-663 TMAPLPSEEPTTA
+663 TMAP
-676 PVPSEDPTVAPTAEP
+676 
-691 TKEPKPTEVPL
+691 TE
-702 PTPGVSETPV
+702 
-712 PTEEPTPAPTAEPT
+712 APTAEPT
-726 REPEITPEPTK
+726 REPEITPNPVDPTVAPAPTEAPTMEPTREPAKTAAPIEPTK
-737 EPNPTAAP
+737 EPVPTD
-745 MPSEEPTM
+745 
-753 APVPTAEPTREPEIT
+753 APV
-768 PEPTTAPTPTPTEA
+768 
-782 PTAEPTREPVITA
+782 
-795 APVEPTLMPNP
+795 
-806 TTAPAPTE
+806 PTE

-822 PEETPVPTVPAVPT
+822 PAITPEPTVPAVPT
-836 VVPPVRTPVPTQT
+836 IVPPVRTPVPTQT

-890 VTSSKAKNP
+890 VTSSKVKNP

-914 IGAKV
+914 IGTKV
-919 TIDGISYS
+919 TINGISYS
-927 VTSVCERAFRSNKKV
+927 VTSVCERAFRSNKRV

-1007 FLEKGLSKQ
+1007 FREKGLSKQ

>member
-25 GGVLPENVAY
+25 SGVLPENMAY
-35 AAEQIE
+35 AAEQTE
-41 EGVAIDKENFP
+41 EGVTIDKENFP

-83 MEATYNKLENLKG
+83 MEAIYNKLENLKG

-101 NLKSLDIRSNNISGE
+101 NLKSLDIRLNNISGE
-116 LDLQLFPNLTSVYCD
+116 LDLQMFPNLTSVYCD
-131 DNEITSIRFGENCK
+131 DNEITSIRFGEDCK
-145 LELIGCNYNQIE
+145 LELIECNYNQIE
-157 VLDVSGLDHLDQLGC
+157 VLDVSGLDHLDQLNC

-197 LTSLKIPESLDAS
+197 LTSLKFPESLDAS
-210 ETQISCENNVTDL
+210 ETQINCENNVTYL

-310 PNRPDGTQ
+310 PNRPDGIQ

-325 TVGEVS
+325 TVGEVP

-370 YQDVQIWKDYCQHP
+370 YQDVEIWKDYCQHP
-384 NDMWELKDE
+384 NDMRELKDE
-393 QEANCTQ
+393 QKADCTQ
-400 SGYTGDYYCGVCGD
+400 SGYTGDYYCGVCGN
-414 LLHKG
+414 LLYKG
-419 EYIPKQHQLE
+419 EYIPIQHRLE

-442 NIQYFICSACGKLF
+442 NIQYFVCSACGKLF

-461 YHEVGIEDVII
+461 YHEVGIEDVTI
-472 PVPEPDPTDEPM
+472 PVLEPDPTDEPV
-484 PEPSEDPT
+484 PAPSEEPT
-492 VAPSAEPTEEP
+492 AEPTEEP

-529 TEEPTTA
+529 SEKPT
-536 PSAEPTREPEITPEP
+536 AEPTREPEITPEP
-551 TTAPAPS
+551 TTAPTPS
-558 EEPTTAPMPSEEPTM
+558 EEPTTTPMPSEEPTM
-573 APLPSEEPTT
+573 APTEEPTM
-583 APMPSEDPTVAP
+583 APMPSEDPTMDP
-595 TEEPTEEPKPTEAP
+595 TAEPTKEPNPTEAP

-624 PTPEPTAEPTREPE
+624 PTPVPT
-638 ITPEPTTAPAPSE
+638 E
-651 EPTTTPMPSEEP
+651 EPTTMPSEEP
-663 TMAPLPSEEPTTA
+663 TMAP
-676 PVPSEDPTVAPTAEP
+676 APTE
-691 TKEPKPTEVPL
+691 
-702 PTPGVSETPV
+702 
-712 PTEEPTPAPTAEPT
+712 APTAEPT
-726 REPEITPEPTK
+726 REPEITPNPVDPTVAPAPTEAPTMEPTREPAKTAAPIEPTK
-737 EPNPTAAP
+737 EPVPTD
-745 MPSEEPTM
+745 
-753 APVPTAEPTREPEIT
+753 APV
-768 PEPTTAPTPTPTEA
+768 
-782 PTAEPTREPVITA
+782 
-795 APVEPTLMPNP
+795 
-806 TTAPAPTE
+806 PTE

-822 PEETPVPTVPAVPT
+822 PEITPEPTVPAVPT

-875 KVGKIITSSAGYRFK
+875 RVGKIITSSAGYRFK
-890 VTSSKAKNP
+890 VTSSKVKNP

-914 IGAKV
+914 IGTKV
-919 TIDGISYS
+919 TINGISYS
-927 VTSVCERAFRSNKKV
+927 VTSVCERAFRSNKRVK
-942 TKVSLGSRVDKIGK
+942 KVSLGSRVDKIGK

-1007 FLEKGLSKQ
+1007 FREKGLSKQ

>member
-14 AVVTAVALICT
+14 AVFTAVALICT
-25 GGVLPENVAY
+25 GGVLPENMAY
-35 AAEQIE
+35 AAEQTE

-101 NLKSLDIRSNNISGE
+101 NLKSLDIRLNNISGE

-145 LELIGCNYNQIE
+145 LELIGCNNNQIE
-157 VLDVSGLDHLDQLGC
+157 VLDVSGLDHLDQLVC

-182 NEKWTSIRLYCDECS
+182 NEKWTSIRLYCNECS

-210 ETQISCENNVTDL
+210 ETQINCENNVTYL

-310 PNRPDGTQ
+310 PNRPDGIQ

-325 TVGEVS
+325 TVGEVP

-370 YQDVQIWKDYCQHP
+370 YQDVEIWKDYCQHP
-384 NDMWELKDE
+384 NDMRELKDV
-393 QEANCTQ
+393 QEADCTQ

-414 LLHKG
+414 LLYKG
-419 EYIPKQHQLE
+419 EYIPIQHRLE

-442 NIQYFICSACGKLF
+442 NIQYFVCSACGKLF

-461 YHEVGIEDVII
+461 YHEVGIEDVTI
-472 PVPEPDPTDEPM
+472 PVLEPDPTDEPVPAPSEEPTTTPM
-484 PEPSEDPT
+484 PSEEPTMAPSEEPTMAPMPSEDPT
-492 VAPSAEPTEEP
+492 AEPTKEP
-503 KPTEAPLP
+503 NPTEAPLP

-523 EPTPAP
+523 EPTPVP
-529 TEEPTTA
+529 TEEPTT
-536 PSAEPTREPEITPEP
+536 
-551 TTAPAPS
+551 
-558 EEPTTAPMPSEEPTM
+558 MPSEEPTM
-573 APLPSEEPTT
+573 AP
-583 APMPSEDPTVAP
+583 
-595 TEEPTEEPKPTEAP
+595 
-609 LPTPGVS
+609 
-616 ETPVPTEE
+616 VPTE
-624 PTPEPTAEPTREPE
+624 
-638 ITPEPTTAPAPSE
+638 
-651 EPTTTPMPSEEP
+651 
-663 TMAPLPSEEPTTA
+663 
-676 PVPSEDPTVAPTAEP
+676 
-691 TKEPKPTEVPL
+691 
-702 PTPGVSETPV
+702 
-712 PTEEPTPAPTAEPT
+712 APTAEPT
-726 REPEITPEPTK
+726 REPEITPNPVDPTVAPAPTEAPTMEPTREPAKTAAPIEPTK
-737 EPNPTAAP
+737 EPVPTD
-745 MPSEEPTM
+745 
-753 APVPTAEPTREPEIT
+753 APV
-768 PEPTTAPTPTPTEA
+768 
-782 PTAEPTREPVITA
+782 
-795 APVEPTLMPNP
+795 
-806 TTAPAPTE
+806 PTE

-822 PEETPVPTVPAVPT
+822 PEITPEPTVPAVPT

-864 STPKTNRKKPA
+864 STSKTNRKKPA

-890 VTSSKAKNP
+890 VTSSKVKNP

-914 IGAKV
+914 IGTKV
-919 TIDGISYS
+919 TINGISYS
-927 VTSVCERAFRSNKKV
+927 VTSVCERAFRSNKRV

-1007 FLEKGLSKQ
+1007 FREKGLSKQ

>member
-1 MKGMRKRH
+1 MCMKGMRKRH

-25 GGVLPENVAY
+25 GGVLPENMAY
-35 AAEQIE
+35 AAEQTE

-83 MEATYNKLENLKG
+83 MEAIYNKLENLKG

-101 NLKSLDIRSNNISGE
+101 NLKSLDIRLNNISGE

-131 DNEITSIRFGENCK
+131 DNEITSIRFGEDCK
-145 LELIGCNYNQIE
+145 LELIECNYNQIE
-157 VLDVSGLDHLDQLGC
+157 VLDVSGLDHLDQLNC

-197 LTSLKIPESLDAS
+197 LTSLKFPESLDAS
-210 ETQISCENNVTDL
+210 ETQINCENNVTYL

-310 PNRPDGTQ
+310 PNRPDGIQ

-325 TVGEVS
+325 TVGEVP

-370 YQDVQIWKDYCQHP
+370 YQDVEIWKDYCQHP
-384 NDMWELKDE
+384 NDMRELKDE
-393 QEANCTQ
+393 QKADCTQ
-400 SGYTGDYYCGVCGD
+400 SGYTGDYYCGVCGN
-414 LLHKG
+414 LLYKG
-419 EYIPKQHQLE
+419 EYIPIQHRLE

-442 NIQYFICSACGKLF
+442 NIQYFVCSACGKLF

-461 YHEVGIEDVII
+461 YHEVGIEDVTI
-472 PVPEPDPTDEPM
+472 PVLEPDPTDEPV
-484 PEPSEDPT
+484 PAPSEDPT
-492 VAPSAEPTEEP
+492 AEPTKEP
-503 KPTEAPLP
+503 NPTEAPLP

-523 EPTPAP
+523 EPTPVP

-558 EEPTTAPMPSEEPTM
+558 EEPTTTPM
-573 APLPSEEPTT
+573 PSEEPTT

-595 TEEPTEEPKPTEAP
+595 TAEPTEEPKPTEAP

-616 ETPVPTEE
+616 ETPMPTEE
-624 PTPEPTAEPTREPE
+624 PTPAPSEDPTTAPSEKPTAEPTREPE

-663 TMAPLPSEEPTTA
+663 TMAPSEEPTMA
-676 PVPSEDPTVAPTAEP
+676 PMPSEDPTMEPTAEP
-691 TKEPKPTEVPL
+691 TEEPKPTEAPL
-702 PTPGVSETPV
+702 PTPGVSETPMPTEEPTPV
-712 PTEEPTPAPTAEPT
+712 PTEEPTTMPSEEPTMAPAPTEAPTAEPT
-726 REPEITPEPTK
+726 REPEITPNPVDPTVAPAPTEAPTMEPTREPAKTAAPIEPTK
-737 EPNPTAAP
+737 EP
-745 MPSEEPTM
+745 
-753 APVPTAEPTREPEIT
+753 V
-768 PEPTTAPTPTPTEA
+768 
-782 PTAEPTREPVITA
+782 
-795 APVEPTLMPNP
+795 
-806 TTAPAPTE
+806 PTE

-822 PEETPVPTVPAVPT
+822 PEITPEPTVPAVPT

-875 KVGKIITSSAGYRFK
+875 RVGKIITSSAGYRFK
-890 VTSSKAKNP
+890 VTSSKVKNP

-914 IGAKV
+914 IGTKV
-919 TIDGISYS
+919 TINGISYS
-927 VTSVCERAFRSNKKV
+927 VTSVCERAFRSNKRVK
-942 TKVSLGSRVDKIGK
+942 KVSLGSRVDKIGK

-1007 FLEKGLSKQ
+1007 FREKGLSKQ

>member
-25 GGVLPENVAY
+25 GGVLPENMAY
-35 AAEQIE
+35 AAEQTE

-83 MEATYNKLENLKG
+83 MEAIYNKLENLKG

-101 NLKSLDIRSNNISGE
+101 NLKSLDIRLNNISGE

-131 DNEITSIRFGENCK
+131 DNEITSIRFGEDCK
-145 LELIGCNYNQIE
+145 LELIECNYNQIE
-157 VLDVSGLDHLDQLGC
+157 VLDVSGLDHLDQLNC

-197 LTSLKIPESLDAS
+197 LTSLKFPESLDAS
-210 ETQISCENNVTDL
+210 ETQINCENNVTYL

-310 PNRPDGTQ
+310 PNRPDGIQ

-325 TVGEVS
+325 TVGEVP

-346 LPFGNWYEATAEYVG
+346 LPFGNWYEVTAEYVG

-370 YQDVQIWKDYCQHP
+370 YQDVEIWKDYCQHP
-384 NDMWELKDE
+384 NDMRELKDE
-393 QEANCTQ
+393 QKADCTQ
-400 SGYTGDYYCGVCGD
+400 SGYTGDYYCGVCGN
-414 LLHKG
+414 LLYKG
-419 EYIPKQHQLE
+419 EYIPIQHRLE

-442 NIQYFICSACGKLF
+442 NIQYFVCSACGKLF

-461 YHEVGIEDVII
+461 YHEVGIEDVTI
-472 PVPEPDPTDEPM
+472 PVLEPDPTDEPV
-484 PEPSEDPT
+484 PAPSEDPT
-492 VAPSAEPTEEP
+492 
-503 KPTEAPLP
+503 
-511 TPGVSETPVPTE
+511 
-523 EPTPAP
+523 
-529 TEEPTTA
+529 TA
-536 PSAEPTREPEITPEP
+536 PSE
-551 TTAPAPS
+551 
-558 EEPTTAPMPSEEPTM
+558 
-573 APLPSEEPTT
+573 
-583 APMPSEDPTVAP
+583 
-595 TEEPTEEPKPTEAP
+595 K
-609 LPTPGVS
+609 
-616 ETPVPTEE
+616 
-624 PTPEPTAEPTREPE
+624 PTAEPTREPE

-663 TMAPLPSEEPTTA
+663 TMAPSEEPTMA
-676 PVPSEDPTVAPTAEP
+676 PMPSEDPTMEPTAEP
-691 TKEPKPTEVPL
+691 TEEPKPTEAPL

-712 PTEEPTPAPTAEPT
+712 PTEEPTPVPTEEPT
-726 REPEITPEPTK
+726 T
-737 EPNPTAAP
+737 
-745 MPSEEPTM
+745 MPSEEPTREP
-753 APVPTAEPTREPEIT
+753 AKTAAPIEPTKEPVPTD
-768 PEPTTAPTPTPTEA
+768 
-782 PTAEPTREPVITA
+782 
-795 APVEPTLMPNP
+795 APV
-806 TTAPAPTE
+806 PTE

-822 PEETPVPTVPAVPT
+822 PEITPEPIVPAVPT

-864 STPKTNRKKPA
+864 STPKTNRKKSA

-890 VTSSKAKNP
+890 VTSSKVKNP

-914 IGAKV
+914 IGTKV
-919 TIDGISYS
+919 TINGISYS
-927 VTSVCERAFRSNKKV
+927 VTSVCERAFRSNKRV

-1007 FLEKGLSKQ
+1007 FREKGLSKQ

>member
-35 AAEQIE
+35 AAEQTE

-101 NLKSLDIRSNNISGE
+101 NLKSLDIRLNNISGE

-157 VLDVSGLDHLDQLGC
+157 VLDVSGLDHLDQLVC

-210 ETQISCENNVTDL
+210 ETQINCENNVTYL

-253 QAEAGKSGTDIFDEL
+253 QEEAGKSGTDIFDEL

-296 DFTVRVGYSEEMFP
+296 DFTVHVGYSEEMFP

-325 TVGEVS
+325 TVGEVP

-370 YQDVQIWKDYCQHP
+370 YQDVEIWKDYCQHP
-384 NDMWELKDE
+384 NDMRELKDE
-393 QEANCTQ
+393 QEADCTQ
-400 SGYTGDYYCGVCGD
+400 NGYTGDYYCGVCGD
-414 LLHKG
+414 LLYKG
-419 EYIPKQHQLE
+419 EYIPKQHRLE

-442 NIQYFICSACGKLF
+442 NRQYFICSACGKLF

-461 YHEVGIEDVII
+461 YHEVGIEDVTI
-472 PVPEPDPTDEPM
+472 PVPEPDPTDEPV

-492 VAPSAEPTEEP
+492 VAPSADPTEEP

-523 EPTPAP
+523 KPTPVP

-536 PSAEPTREPEITPEP
+536 PS
-551 TTAPAPS
+551 
-558 EEPTTAPMPSEEPTM
+558 
-573 APLPSEEPTT
+573 
-583 APMPSEDPTVAP
+583 
-595 TEEPTEEPKPTEAP
+595 
-609 LPTPGVS
+609 
-616 ETPVPTEE
+616 
-624 PTPEPTAEPTREPE
+624 AEPTREPE

-663 TMAPLPSEEPTTA
+663 TMAPSEEPTMA
-676 PVPSEDPTVAPTAEP
+676 PMPSEDPTMDPTAEP
-691 TKEPKPTEVPL
+691 TKEPNPTEAPL

-712 PTEEPTPAPTAEPT
+712 PTEEPTPVPTEEPTTMPSEEPTMAPAPTEAPTAEPT
-726 REPEITPEPTK
+726 REPEITPNPVDPTVAPAPTEAPTMEPTREPAKTAAPIEPTK
-737 EPNPTAAP
+737 EPVPTD
-745 MPSEEPTM
+745 
-753 APVPTAEPTREPEIT
+753 APV
-768 PEPTTAPTPTPTEA
+768 
-782 PTAEPTREPVITA
+782 
-795 APVEPTLMPNP
+795 
-806 TTAPAPTE
+806 PTE

-822 PEETPVPTVPAVPT
+822 PEITPEPTVPAVPT
-836 VVPPVRTPVPTQT
+836 VVPPVRTSVPTQT

-890 VTSSKAKNP
+890 VTSSKVKNP

-914 IGAKV
+914 IGTKV
-919 TIDGISYS
+919 TINGISYS
-927 VTSVCERAFRSNKKV
+927 VTSVCERAFRSNKRVK
-942 TKVSLGSRVDKIGK
+942 KVSLGSRVDKIGK

-1007 FLEKGLSKQ
+1007 FREKGLSKQ

>member
-25 GGVLPENVAY
+25 GGVLPENMAY
-35 AAEQIE
+35 AAEQTE

-83 MEATYNKLENLKG
+83 MEAIYNKLENLKG

-101 NLKSLDIRSNNISGE
+101 NLKSLDIRLNNISGE

-131 DNEITSIRFGENCK
+131 DNEITSIRFGEDCK
-145 LELIGCNYNQIE
+145 LELIECNYNQIE
-157 VLDVSGLDHLDQLGC
+157 VLDVSGLDHLDQLNC

-182 NEKWTSIRLYCDECS
+182 NGKWTSIRLYCDECS
-197 LTSLKIPESLDAS
+197 LTSLKFPESLDAS
-210 ETQISCENNVTDL
+210 ETQINCENNVTYL

-310 PNRPDGTQ
+310 PNRPDGIQ

-325 TVGEVS
+325 TVGEVP

-346 LPFGNWYEATAEYVG
+346 LPFGNWYEVTAEYVG

-370 YQDVQIWKDYCQHP
+370 YQDVEIWKDYCQHP
-384 NDMWELKDE
+384 NDMRELKDE
-393 QEANCTQ
+393 QKADCTQ
-400 SGYTGDYYCGVCGD
+400 SGYTGDYYCGVCGN
-414 LLHKG
+414 LLYKG
-419 EYIPKQHQLE
+419 EYIPIQHRLE

-442 NIQYFICSACGKLF
+442 NIQYFVCSACGKLF

-461 YHEVGIEDVII
+461 YHEVGIEDVTI
-472 PVPEPDPTDEPM
+472 PVLEPDPTDEPV
-484 PEPSEDPT
+484 PAPSEDPT
-492 VAPSAEPTEEP
+492 AEPTKEP
-503 KPTEAPLP
+503 NPTEAPLP

-523 EPTPAP
+523 EPTPVP
-529 TEEPTTA
+529 TEEPTT
-536 PSAEPTREPEITPEP
+536 
-551 TTAPAPS
+551 
-558 EEPTTAPMPSEEPTM
+558 MPSEEPT
-573 APLPSEEPTT
+573 
-583 APMPSEDPTVAP
+583 
-595 TEEPTEEPKPTEAP
+595 
-609 LPTPGVS
+609 
-616 ETPVPTEE
+616 
-624 PTPEPTAEPTREPE
+624 REPAK
-638 ITPEPTTAPAPSE
+638 TAAPI
-651 EPTTTPMPSEEP
+651 
-663 TMAPLPSEEPTTA
+663 
-676 PVPSEDPTVAPTAEP
+676 EP
-691 TKEPKPTEVPL
+691 TKEPVLTD
-702 PTPGVSETPV
+702 
-712 PTEEPTPAPTAEPT
+712 
-726 REPEITPEPTK
+726 
-737 EPNPTAAP
+737 
-745 MPSEEPTM
+745 
-753 APVPTAEPTREPEIT
+753 APV
-768 PEPTTAPTPTPTEA
+768 
-782 PTAEPTREPVITA
+782 
-795 APVEPTLMPNP
+795 
-806 TTAPAPTE
+806 PTE

-822 PEETPVPTVPAVPT
+822 PEITPEPTVPAVPT

-890 VTSSKAKNP
+890 VTSSKVKNP

-914 IGAKV
+914 IGTKV
-919 TIDGISYS
+919 TINGISYS
-927 VTSVCERAFRSNKKV
+927 VTSVCERAFRSNKRV

-1007 FLEKGLSKQ
+1007 FREKGLSKQ

>member
-25 GGVLPENVAY
+25 SGVLPENMAY
-35 AAEQIE
+35 AAEQTE

-83 MEATYNKLENLKG
+83 MEAIYNKLENLKG

-101 NLKSLDIRSNNISGE
+101 NLKSLDIRLNNISGE
-116 LDLQLFPNLTSVYCD
+116 LDLQMFPNLTSVYCD
-131 DNEITSIRFGENCK
+131 DNEITSIRFGEDCK
-145 LELIGCNYNQIE
+145 LELIECNYNQIE
-157 VLDVSGLDHLDQLGC
+157 VLDVSGLDHLDQLNC

-197 LTSLKIPESLDAS
+197 LTSLKFPESLDAS
-210 ETQISCENNVTDL
+210 ETQINCENNVTYL

-310 PNRPDGTQ
+310 PNRPDGIQ

-325 TVGEVS
+325 TVGEVP

-370 YQDVQIWKDYCQHP
+370 YQDVEIWKDYCQHP
-384 NDMWELKDE
+384 NDMRELKDE
-393 QEANCTQ
+393 QKADCTQ
-400 SGYTGDYYCGVCGD
+400 SGYTGDYYCGVCGN
-414 LLHKG
+414 LLYKG
-419 EYIPKQHQLE
+419 EYIPIQHRLE

-442 NIQYFICSACGKLF
+442 NIQYFVCSACGKLF

-461 YHEVGIEDVII
+461 YHEVGIEDVTI
-472 PVPEPDPTDEPM
+472 PVLEPDPTDEPVLA
-484 PEPSEDPT
+484 PSEEPT
-492 VAPSAEPTEEP
+492 AEPTEEP

-529 TEEPTTA
+529 SEKPT
-536 PSAEPTREPEITPEP
+536 AEPTREPEITPEP
-551 TTAPAPS
+551 TTAPTPS
-558 EEPTTAPMPSEEPTM
+558 EEPTTTPMPSEEPTM
-573 APLPSEEPTT
+573 APTEEPTM
-583 APMPSEDPTVAP
+583 APMPSEDPTMDP
-595 TEEPTEEPKPTEAP
+595 TAEPTKEPNPTEAP

-624 PTPEPTAEPTREPE
+624 PTPVPT
-638 ITPEPTTAPAPSE
+638 E
-651 EPTTTPMPSEEP
+651 EPTTMPSEEP
-663 TMAPLPSEEPTTA
+663 TMAP
-676 PVPSEDPTVAPTAEP
+676 APTE
-691 TKEPKPTEVPL
+691 
-702 PTPGVSETPV
+702 
-712 PTEEPTPAPTAEPT
+712 APTAEPT
-726 REPEITPEPTK
+726 REPEITPNPVDPTVAPAPTEAPTMEPTREPAKTAAPIEPTK
-737 EPNPTAAP
+737 EPVPTD
-745 MPSEEPTM
+745 
-753 APVPTAEPTREPEIT
+753 APV
-768 PEPTTAPTPTPTEA
+768 
-782 PTAEPTREPVITA
+782 
-795 APVEPTLMPNP
+795 
-806 TTAPAPTE
+806 PTE

-822 PEETPVPTVPAVPT
+822 PEITPEPTVPAVPT

-875 KVGKIITSSAGYRFK
+875 RVGKIITSSAGYRFK
-890 VTSSKAKNP
+890 VTSSKVKNP

-914 IGAKV
+914 IGTKV
-919 TIDGISYS
+919 TINGISYS
-927 VTSVCERAFRSNKKV
+927 VTSVCERAFRSNKRVK
-942 TKVSLGSRVDKIGK
+942 KVSLGSRVDKIGK

-1007 FLEKGLSKQ
+1007 FREKGLSKQ

>member
-1 MKGMRKRH
+1 MCMKGMRKRH

-14 AVVTAVALICT
+14 AVFTAVALICT

-35 AAEQIE
+35 AAEQTE

-101 NLKSLDIRSNNISGE
+101 NLKSLDIRLNNISGE

-157 VLDVSGLDHLDQLGC
+157 VLDVSGLDHLDQLVC

-210 ETQISCENNVTDL
+210 ETQINCENNVTYL

-253 QAEAGKSGTDIFDEL
+253 QEEAGKSGTDIFDEL

-282 RIIYTYDCGIGMSF
+282 RIIYTYDCGMGMSF
-296 DFTVRVGYSEEMFP
+296 DFTVHVGYSEEMFP

-325 TVGEVS
+325 TVGEVP

-339 DEDADLV
+339 DEDADLA

-370 YQDVQIWKDYCQHP
+370 YQDVEIWKDYCQHP

-393 QEANCTQ
+393 QEADCTQ
-400 SGYTGDYYCGVCGD
+400 SGYTGDYYCGVCGN
-414 LLHKG
+414 LLYKG
-419 EYIPKQHQLE
+419 EYIPIQHRLE

-442 NIQYFICSACGKLF
+442 NIQYFVCSACGKLF

-461 YHEVGIEDVII
+461 YHEVGIEDVTI
-472 PVPEPDPTDEPM
+472 PVLEPDPTDEPV
-484 PEPSEDPT
+484 PAPSEDPT
-492 VAPSAEPTEEP
+492 AEPTKEPNPTEAPLPTPGVSETPVPTEEP
-503 KPTEAPLP
+503 TPVPSEDPTAEPTKEPNPTEAPLP

-529 TEEPTTA
+529 SEDPTTA
-536 PSAEPTREPEITPEP
+536 PSE
-551 TTAPAPS
+551 
-558 EEPTTAPMPSEEPTM
+558 
-573 APLPSEEPTT
+573 
-583 APMPSEDPTVAP
+583 
-595 TEEPTEEPKPTEAP
+595 K
-609 LPTPGVS
+609 
-616 ETPVPTEE
+616 
-624 PTPEPTAEPTREPE
+624 PTAEPTREPE

-663 TMAPLPSEEPTTA
+663 TMAPSEEPTMA
-676 PVPSEDPTVAPTAEP
+676 PMPSEDPTMEPTAEP
-691 TKEPKPTEVPL
+691 TEEPKPTEAPL

-712 PTEEPTPAPTAEPT
+712 PTEEPTPVPTEEPT
-726 REPEITPEPTK
+726 T
-737 EPNPTAAP
+737 
-745 MPSEEPTM
+745 MPSEEPTREP
-753 APVPTAEPTREPEIT
+753 AKTAAPIEPTKEPVPTD
-768 PEPTTAPTPTPTEA
+768 
-782 PTAEPTREPVITA
+782 
-795 APVEPTLMPNP
+795 APV
-806 TTAPAPTE
+806 PTE

-822 PEETPVPTVPAVPT
+822 PEITPEPIVPAVPT

-890 VTSSKAKNP
+890 VTSSKVKNP

-914 IGAKV
+914 IGTKV
-919 TIDGISYS
+919 TINGISYS
-927 VTSVCERAFRSNKKV
+927 VTSVCERAFRSNKRVK
-942 TKVSLGSRVDKIGK
+942 KVSLGSRVDKIGK

-1007 FLEKGLSKQ
+1007 FCEKGLSKQ

>member
-35 AAEQIE
+35 AAEQTE

-83 MEATYNKLENLKG
+83 MEAIYNKLENLKG

-101 NLKSLDIRSNNISGE
+101 NLKSLDIRLNNISGE

-131 DNEITSIRFGENCK
+131 DNEITSIRFGEDCK
-145 LELIGCNYNQIE
+145 LELIECNYNQIE
-157 VLDVSGLDHLDQLGC
+157 VLDVSGLDHLDQLNC

-210 ETQISCENNVTDL
+210 ETQINCENNVTYL

-325 TVGEVS
+325 TVGEVP

-339 DEDADLV
+339 DEDADLA

-370 YQDVQIWKDYCQHP
+370 YQDVEIWKDYCQHP
-384 NDMWELKDE
+384 NDMRELKDE
-393 QEANCTQ
+393 QEADCTQ

-414 LLHKG
+414 LLYEG
-419 EYIPKQHQLE
+419 EYIPIQHRLE

-461 YHEVGIEDVII
+461 YHEVGIEDVTI
-472 PVPEPDPTDEPM
+472 PVLEPDPTDEPV
-484 PEPSEDPT
+484 PAPSEDPT
-492 VAPSAEPTEEP
+492 AEPTKEP
-503 KPTEAPLP
+503 NPTEAPLP

-529 TEEPTTA
+529 SEDPTTA
-536 PSAEPTREPEITPEP
+536 PSE
-551 TTAPAPS
+551 
-558 EEPTTAPMPSEEPTM
+558 
-573 APLPSEEPTT
+573 
-583 APMPSEDPTVAP
+583 
-595 TEEPTEEPKPTEAP
+595 K
-609 LPTPGVS
+609 
-616 ETPVPTEE
+616 
-624 PTPEPTAEPTREPE
+624 PTAEPTREPE

-663 TMAPLPSEEPTTA
+663 TMAP
-676 PVPSEDPTVAPTAEP
+676 
-691 TKEPKPTEVPL
+691 TE
-702 PTPGVSETPV
+702 
-712 PTEEPTPAPTAEPT
+712 APTAEPT
-726 REPEITPEPTK
+726 REPEITPNPVDPTVAPAPTEAPTMEPTREPAKTAAPIEPTK
-737 EPNPTAAP
+737 EPVPTD
-745 MPSEEPTM
+745 
-753 APVPTAEPTREPEIT
+753 APV
-768 PEPTTAPTPTPTEA
+768 
-782 PTAEPTREPVITA
+782 
-795 APVEPTLMPNP
+795 
-806 TTAPAPTE
+806 PTE

-822 PEETPVPTVPAVPT
+822 PAITPEPTVPAVPT
-836 VVPPVRTPVPTQT
+836 IVPPVRTPVPTQT

-890 VTSSKAKNP
+890 VTSSKVKNP

-914 IGAKV
+914 IGTKV
-919 TIDGISYS
+919 TINGISYS
-927 VTSVCERAFRSNKKV
+927 VTSVCERAFRSNKRV

-1007 FLEKGLSKQ
+1007 FREKGLSKQ

>member
-25 GGVLPENVAY
+25 GGVLPENMVY
-35 AAEQIE
+35 AAEQTE

-101 NLKSLDIRSNNISGE
+101 NLKSLDIRLNNISGE

-145 LELIGCNYNQIE
+145 LELIECNYNQIE

-172 TGNPLKVLKF
+172 MGNPLKVLKF

-210 ETQISCENNVTDL
+210 ETQINCENNVTYL

-310 PNRPDGTQ
+310 PNRPDGIQ

-325 TVGEVS
+325 TVGEVP

-370 YQDVQIWKDYCQHP
+370 YQDVEIWKDYCQHP
-384 NDMWELKDE
+384 NDMRELKDE
-393 QEANCTQ
+393 QKADCTQ
-400 SGYTGDYYCGVCGD
+400 SGYTGDYYCGVCGN
-414 LLHKG
+414 LLYKG
-419 EYIPKQHQLE
+419 EYIPIQHRLE

-442 NIQYFICSACGKLF
+442 NIQYFVCSACGKLF

-461 YHEVGIEDVII
+461 YHEVGIEDVTI
-472 PVPEPDPTDEPM
+472 PVLEPDPTDEPV
-484 PEPSEDPT
+484 PAPSEDPT
-492 VAPSAEPTEEP
+492 AEPTKEPNPTEAPLPTPGGSETPVPTEEPTPVPSEDPTTAPSEKPTAEPTREPETTPEPTTAPAPSEEPTTTPMPSEEPTMAPSEEPTMAPMPSEDPTMEPTAEPTEEP

-523 EPTPAP
+523 EPTPVP
-529 TEEPTTA
+529 TEEPTT
-536 PSAEPTREPEITPEP
+536 
-551 TTAPAPS
+551 
-558 EEPTTAPMPSEEPTM
+558 MPSEEPTM
-573 APLPSEEPTT
+573 AP
-583 APMPSEDPTVAP
+583 AP
-595 TEEPTEEPKPTEAP
+595 TE
-609 LPTPGVS
+609 
-616 ETPVPTEE
+616 
-624 PTPEPTAEPTREPE
+624 
-638 ITPEPTTAPAPSE
+638 
-651 EPTTTPMPSEEP
+651 
-663 TMAPLPSEEPTTA
+663 
-676 PVPSEDPTVAPTAEP
+676 
-691 TKEPKPTEVPL
+691 
-702 PTPGVSETPV
+702 
-712 PTEEPTPAPTAEPT
+712 APTAEPT
-726 REPEITPEPTK
+726 REPEITPNPVDPTVAPAPTEAPTMEPTREPAKTAAPIEPTK
-737 EPNPTAAP
+737 EPVPTD
-745 MPSEEPTM
+745 
-753 APVPTAEPTREPEIT
+753 APV
-768 PEPTTAPTPTPTEA
+768 
-782 PTAEPTREPVITA
+782 
-795 APVEPTLMPNP
+795 
-806 TTAPAPTE
+806 PTE

-822 PEETPVPTVPAVPT
+822 PEITPEPTVPAVPT

-890 VTSSKAKNP
+890 VTSSKVKNP

-914 IGAKV
+914 IGTKV
-919 TIDGISYS
+919 TINGISYS
-927 VTSVCERAFRSNKKV
+927 VTSVCERAFRSNKRVK
-942 TKVSLGSRVDKIGK
+942 KVSLGSRVDKIGK

-1007 FLEKGLSKQ
+1007 FCEKGLSKQ

>member
-1 MKGMRKRH
+1 MCMKGMRKRH

-25 GGVLPENVAY
+25 GGVLPENMAY
-35 AAEQIE
+35 AAEQTE

-83 MEATYNKLENLKG
+83 MEAIYNKLENLKG

-101 NLKSLDIRSNNISGE
+101 NLKSLDIRLNNISGE

-131 DNEITSIRFGENCK
+131 DNEITSIRFGEDCK
-145 LELIGCNYNQIE
+145 LELIECNYNQIE
-157 VLDVSGLDHLDQLGC
+157 VLDVSGLDHLDQLNC

-197 LTSLKIPESLDAS
+197 LTSLKFPESLDAS
-210 ETQISCENNVTDL
+210 ETQINCENNVTYL

-310 PNRPDGTQ
+310 PNRPDGIQ

-325 TVGEVS
+325 TVGEVP

-370 YQDVQIWKDYCQHP
+370 YQDVEIWKDYCQHP
-384 NDMWELKDE
+384 NDMRELKDE
-393 QEANCTQ
+393 QKADCTQ
-400 SGYTGDYYCGVCGD
+400 SGYTGDYYCGVCGN
-414 LLHKG
+414 LLYKG
-419 EYIPKQHQLE
+419 EYIPIQHRLE

-442 NIQYFICSACGKLF
+442 NIQYFVCSACGKLF

-461 YHEVGIEDVII
+461 YHEVGIEDVTI
-472 PVPEPDPTDEPM
+472 PVLEPDPTDEPV
-484 PEPSEDPT
+484 PAPSEDPT
-492 VAPSAEPTEEP
+492 AEPTKEP
-503 KPTEAPLP
+503 NPTEAPLP

-523 EPTPAP
+523 EPTPVP

-551 TTAPAPS
+551 TTAPAP
-558 EEPTTAPMPSEEPTM
+558 
-573 APLPSEEPTT
+573 
-583 APMPSEDPTVAP
+583 
-595 TEEPTEEPKPTEAP
+595 TE
-609 LPTPGVS
+609 
-616 ETPVPTEE
+616 
-624 PTPEPTAEPTREPE
+624 
-638 ITPEPTTAPAPSE
+638 
-651 EPTTTPMPSEEP
+651 
-663 TMAPLPSEEPTTA
+663 
-676 PVPSEDPTVAPTAEP
+676 
-691 TKEPKPTEVPL
+691 
-702 PTPGVSETPV
+702 
-712 PTEEPTPAPTAEPT
+712 APTAEPT
-726 REPEITPEPTK
+726 REPEITPNPVDPTVAPAPTEAPTMEPTREPAKTAAPIEPTK
-737 EPNPTAAP
+737 EP
-745 MPSEEPTM
+745 
-753 APVPTAEPTREPEIT
+753 V
-768 PEPTTAPTPTPTEA
+768 
-782 PTAEPTREPVITA
+782 
-795 APVEPTLMPNP
+795 
-806 TTAPAPTE
+806 PTE

-822 PEETPVPTVPAVPT
+822 PEITPEPTVPAVPT

-890 VTSSKAKNP
+890 VTSSKVKNP

-914 IGAKV
+914 IGTKV
-919 TIDGISYS
+919 TINGISYS
-927 VTSVCERAFRSNKKV
+927 VTSVCERAFRSNRRV

-1007 FLEKGLSKQ
+1007 FREKGLSKQ

>member
-1 MKGMRKRH
+1 MCMKGMRKRH

-25 GGVLPENVAY
+25 SGVLPENMAY
-35 AAEQIE
+35 AAEQTE

-83 MEATYNKLENLKG
+83 MEAIYNKLENLKG

-101 NLKSLDIRSNNISGE
+101 NLKSLDIRLNNISGE

-131 DNEITSIRFGENCK
+131 DNEITSIRFGEDCK
-145 LELIGCNYNQIE
+145 LELIECNYNQIE
-157 VLDVSGLDHLDQLGC
+157 VLDVSGLDHLDQLNC

-210 ETQISCENNVTDL
+210 ETQINCENNVTYL

-318 YVEYTVS
+318 YMEYTVS
-325 TVGEVS
+325 TVGEVP

-370 YQDVQIWKDYCQHP
+370 YQDVEIWKDYCQHP
-384 NDMWELKDE
+384 NDMRELKDV
-393 QEANCTQ
+393 QEADCTQ

-414 LLHKG
+414 LLYKG
-419 EYIPKQHQLE
+419 EYIPIQHRLE

-442 NIQYFICSACGKLF
+442 NIQYFVCSACGKLF

-461 YHEVGIEDVII
+461 YHEVEIEDVTI
-472 PVPEPDPTDEPM
+472 PVLEPDPTDEPV
-484 PEPSEDPT
+484 PAPSEEPT
-492 VAPSAEPTEEP
+492 AEPTEEP

-523 EPTPAP
+523 EPTPAL
-529 TEEPTTA
+529 
-536 PSAEPTREPEITPEP
+536 
-551 TTAPAPS
+551 S
-558 EEPTTAPMPSEEPTM
+558 E
-573 APLPSEEPTT
+573 
-583 APMPSEDPTVAP
+583 
-595 TEEPTEEPKPTEAP
+595 K
-609 LPTPGVS
+609 
-616 ETPVPTEE
+616 
-624 PTPEPTAEPTREPE
+624 PTAEPTREPE

-663 TMAPLPSEEPTTA
+663 TMAPSEEPTMA
-676 PVPSEDPTVAPTAEP
+676 PMPSVEPTAEP
-691 TKEPKPTEVPL
+691 TKEPNPTEAPL

-712 PTEEPTPAPTAEPT
+712 PTEEPTPVPTEEPTTMPSEEPTMAPVPTEAPTAEPT
-726 REPEITPEPTK
+726 REPEITPNPVDPTVAPAPTEAPTMEPTREPAKTAAPIEPTK
-737 EPNPTAAP
+737 EPVPTD
-745 MPSEEPTM
+745 
-753 APVPTAEPTREPEIT
+753 APV
-768 PEPTTAPTPTPTEA
+768 
-782 PTAEPTREPVITA
+782 
-795 APVEPTLMPNP
+795 
-806 TTAPAPTE
+806 PTE

-822 PEETPVPTVPAVPT
+822 PEITPEPTVPAVPT

-890 VTSSKAKNP
+890 VTSSKVKNP

-914 IGAKV
+914 IGTKV
-919 TIDGISYS
+919 TINGISYS
-927 VTSVCERAFRSNKKV
+927 VTSVCERAFRSNKRV

-987 INKRVKISVPKA
+987 INKGVKISVPKA

-1007 FLEKGLSKQ
+1007 FREKGLSKQ

>member
-1 MKGMRKRH
+1 MCMKGMRKRH

-25 GGVLPENVAY
+25 SGVLPENMAY
-35 AAEQIE
+35 AAEQTE

-83 MEATYNKLENLKG
+83 MEAIYNKLENLKG

-101 NLKSLDIRSNNISGE
+101 NLKSLDIRLNNISGE
-116 LDLQLFPNLTSVYCD
+116 LDLQMFPNLTSVYCD
-131 DNEITSIRFGENCK
+131 DNEITSIRFGEDCK
-145 LELIGCNYNQIE
+145 LELIECNYNQIE
-157 VLDVSGLDHLDQLGC
+157 VLDVSGLDHLDQLNC

-197 LTSLKIPESLDAS
+197 LTSLKFPESLDAS
-210 ETQISCENNVTDL
+210 ETQINCENNVTYL

-310 PNRPDGTQ
+310 PNRPDGIQ

-325 TVGEVS
+325 TVGEVP

-370 YQDVQIWKDYCQHP
+370 YQDVEIWKDYCQHP
-384 NDMWELKDE
+384 NDMRELKDE
-393 QEANCTQ
+393 QKADCTQ
-400 SGYTGDYYCGVCGD
+400 SGYTGDYYCGVCGN
-414 LLHKG
+414 LLYKG
-419 EYIPKQHQLE
+419 EYIPIQHRLE

-442 NIQYFICSACGKLF
+442 NIQYFVCSACGKLF

-461 YHEVGIEDVII
+461 YHEVGIEDVTI
-472 PVPEPDPTDEPM
+472 PVLEPDPTDEPV
-484 PEPSEDPT
+484 PAPSEDPT
-492 VAPSAEPTEEP
+492 AEPTKEPNPTEAPLPTPGVSETPVPTEEP
-503 KPTEAPLP
+503 TPVPSEDPTAEPTKEPNPTEAPLP

-529 TEEPTTA
+529 SEDPTTA
-536 PSAEPTREPEITPEP
+536 PSE
-551 TTAPAPS
+551 
-558 EEPTTAPMPSEEPTM
+558 
-573 APLPSEEPTT
+573 
-583 APMPSEDPTVAP
+583 
-595 TEEPTEEPKPTEAP
+595 K
-609 LPTPGVS
+609 
-616 ETPVPTEE
+616 
-624 PTPEPTAEPTREPE
+624 PTAEPTREPE

-663 TMAPLPSEEPTTA
+663 TMAPSEEPTMA
-676 PVPSEDPTVAPTAEP
+676 PMPSEDPTMEPTAEP
-691 TKEPKPTEVPL
+691 TEEPKPTEAPL

-712 PTEEPTPAPTAEPT
+712 PTEEPTPVPTEEPT
-726 REPEITPEPTK
+726 T
-737 EPNPTAAP
+737 
-745 MPSEEPTM
+745 MPSEEPTREP
-753 APVPTAEPTREPEIT
+753 AKTAAPIEPTKEPVPTD
-768 PEPTTAPTPTPTEA
+768 
-782 PTAEPTREPVITA
+782 
-795 APVEPTLMPNP
+795 APV
-806 TTAPAPTE
+806 PTE

-822 PEETPVPTVPAVPT
+822 PEITPEPIVPAVPT

-890 VTSSKAKNP
+890 VTSSKVKNP

-914 IGAKV
+914 IGTKV
-919 TIDGISYS
+919 TINGISYS
-927 VTSVCERAFRSNKKV
+927 VTSVCERAFRSNKRVK
-942 TKVSLGSRVDKIGK
+942 KVSLGSRVDKIGK

-1007 FLEKGLSKQ
+1007 FCEKGLSKQ

>member
-25 GGVLPENVAY
+25 GGVLPENMAY
-35 AAEQIE
+35 AAEQTE

-83 MEATYNKLENLKG
+83 MEAIYNKLENLKG

-101 NLKSLDIRSNNISGE
+101 NLKSLDIRLNNISGE

-131 DNEITSIRFGENCK
+131 DNEITSIRFGEDCK
-145 LELIGCNYNQIE
+145 LELIECNYNQIE
-157 VLDVSGLDHLDQLGC
+157 VLDVSGLDHLDQLNC

-210 ETQISCENNVTDL
+210 ETQINCENNVTYL
-223 TQKNIDFLDPEMFPD
+223 TQKNIDFLDQEMFPD

-325 TVGEVS
+325 TVGEVP

-339 DEDADLV
+339 DEDADLA

-370 YQDVQIWKDYCQHP
+370 YQDVEIWKDYCQHP
-384 NDMWELKDE
+384 NDMRELKDE
-393 QEANCTQ
+393 QEADCTQ

-414 LLHKG
+414 LLYKG
-419 EYIPKQHQLE
+419 EYIPIQHRLE

-442 NIQYFICSACGKLF
+442 NIQYFVCSACGKLF

-461 YHEVGIEDVII
+461 YHEVGIEDVTI
-472 PVPEPDPTDEPM
+472 PVLEPDPTDEPV
-484 PEPSEDPT
+484 PAPSEDPT
-492 VAPSAEPTEEP
+492 AEPTKEP
-503 KPTEAPLP
+503 NPTEAPLP

-529 TEEPTTA
+529 SEDPTTA
-536 PSAEPTREPEITPEP
+536 PSE
-551 TTAPAPS
+551 
-558 EEPTTAPMPSEEPTM
+558 
-573 APLPSEEPTT
+573 
-583 APMPSEDPTVAP
+583 
-595 TEEPTEEPKPTEAP
+595 K
-609 LPTPGVS
+609 
-616 ETPVPTEE
+616 
-624 PTPEPTAEPTREPE
+624 PTAEPTREPE
-638 ITPEPTTAPAPSE
+638 ITPEPTTAPAP
-651 EPTTTPMPSEEP
+651 
-663 TMAPLPSEEPTTA
+663 
-676 PVPSEDPTVAPTAEP
+676 
-691 TKEPKPTEVPL
+691 TE
-702 PTPGVSETPV
+702 
-712 PTEEPTPAPTAEPT
+712 A
-726 REPEITPEPTK
+726 
-737 EPNPTAAP
+737 
-745 MPSEEPTM
+745 
-753 APVPTAEPTREPEIT
+753 PTAEPTREPEIT
-768 PEPTTAPTPTPTEA
+768 PEPTTAPAPTEA
-782 PTAEPTREPVITA
+782 PTAEPTREPEITPNPVDPTVAPAPTEAPTMEPTREPAKTA
-795 APVEPTLMPNP
+795 APIEPTKEPVP
-806 TTAPAPTE
+806 TDAPVPTE

-822 PEETPVPTVPAVPT
+822 PEITPEPTVPAVPT

-875 KVGKIITSSAGYRFK
+875 RVGKIITSSAGYRFK
-890 VTSSKAKNP
+890 VTSSKVKNP

-914 IGAKV
+914 IGTKV
-919 TIDGISYS
+919 TINGISYS
-927 VTSVCERAFRSNKKV
+927 VTSVCERAFRSNKRV

-1007 FLEKGLSKQ
+1007 FREKGLSKQ

>member
-25 GGVLPENVAY
+25 CGVLPENMAY
-35 AAEQIE
+35 AAEQTE

-101 NLKSLDIRSNNISGE
+101 NLKSLDIRLNNISGE
-116 LDLQLFPNLTSVYCD
+116 LDLQMFPNLTSVYCD
-131 DNEITSIRFGENCK
+131 DNEITSIRFGEDCK
-145 LELIGCNYNQIE
+145 LELIECNYNQIE
-157 VLDVSGLDHLDQLGC
+157 VLDVSGLDHLDQLNC

-197 LTSLKIPESLDAS
+197 LTSLKFPESLDAS
-210 ETQISCENNVTDL
+210 ETQINCENNVTYL

-310 PNRPDGTQ
+310 PNRPDGIQ

-325 TVGEVS
+325 TVGEVP

-370 YQDVQIWKDYCQHP
+370 YQDVEIWKDYCQHP
-384 NDMWELKDE
+384 NDMRELKDE
-393 QEANCTQ
+393 QKADCTQ
-400 SGYTGDYYCGVCGD
+400 SGYTGDYYCGVCGN
-414 LLHKG
+414 LLYKG
-419 EYIPKQHQLE
+419 EYIPIQHRLE

-442 NIQYFICSACGKLF
+442 NIQYFVCSACGKLF

-461 YHEVGIEDVII
+461 YHEVGIEDVTI
-472 PVPEPDPTDEPM
+472 PVLEPDPTDEPV
-484 PEPSEDPT
+484 PAPSEDPT
-492 VAPSAEPTEEP
+492 AEPTKEPNPTEAPLPTPGVSETPVPTEEP
-503 KPTEAPLP
+503 TPVPSEDPTAEPTKEPNPTEAPLP

-529 TEEPTTA
+529 SEDPTTA
-536 PSAEPTREPEITPEP
+536 PSE
-551 TTAPAPS
+551 
-558 EEPTTAPMPSEEPTM
+558 
-573 APLPSEEPTT
+573 
-583 APMPSEDPTVAP
+583 
-595 TEEPTEEPKPTEAP
+595 K
-609 LPTPGVS
+609 
-616 ETPVPTEE
+616 
-624 PTPEPTAEPTREPE
+624 PTAEPTREPE

-663 TMAPLPSEEPTTA
+663 TMAPSEEPTMA
-676 PVPSEDPTVAPTAEP
+676 PMPSEDPTMEP
-691 TKEPKPTEVPL
+691 TEEPKPTEAPL

-712 PTEEPTPAPTAEPT
+712 PTEEPTPVPTEAPTMEPT
-726 REPEITPEPTK
+726 REPAKTAAPIEPTK
-737 EPNPTAAP
+737 EP
-745 MPSEEPTM
+745 
-753 APVPTAEPTREPEIT
+753 V
-768 PEPTTAPTPTPTEA
+768 
-782 PTAEPTREPVITA
+782 
-795 APVEPTLMPNP
+795 
-806 TTAPAPTE
+806 PTE

-822 PEETPVPTVPAVPT
+822 PEITPEPTVPAVPT

-890 VTSSKAKNP
+890 VTSSKVKNP

-914 IGAKV
+914 IGTKV
-919 TIDGISYS
+919 TINGISYS
-927 VTSVCERAFRSNKKV
+927 VTSVCERAFRSNKRV

-1007 FLEKGLSKQ
+1007 FREKGLSKQ

>member
-1 MKGMRKRH
+1 MKGMRKLH

-25 GGVLPENVAY
+25 SGVLPENMAY
-35 AAEQIE
+35 AAEQTE

-83 MEATYNKLENLKG
+83 MEAIYNKLENLKG

-101 NLKSLDIRSNNISGE
+101 NLKSLDIRLNNISGE
-116 LDLQLFPNLTSVYCD
+116 LDLQMFPNLTSVYCD
-131 DNEITSIRFGENCK
+131 DNEITSIRFGEDCK
-145 LELIGCNYNQIE
+145 LELIECNYNQIE
-157 VLDVSGLDHLDQLGC
+157 VLDVSGLDHLDQLNC

-197 LTSLKIPESLDAS
+197 LTSLKFPESLDAS
-210 ETQISCENNVTDL
+210 ETQINCENNVTYL

-310 PNRPDGTQ
+310 PNRPDGIQ

-325 TVGEVS
+325 TVGEVP

-370 YQDVQIWKDYCQHP
+370 YQDVEIWKDYCQHP
-384 NDMWELKDE
+384 NDMRELKDE
-393 QEANCTQ
+393 QKADCTQ
-400 SGYTGDYYCGVCGD
+400 SGYTGDYYCGVCGN
-414 LLHKG
+414 LLYKG
-419 EYIPKQHQLE
+419 EYIPIQHRLE

-442 NIQYFICSACGKLF
+442 NIQYFVCSACGKLF

-461 YHEVGIEDVII
+461 YHEVGIEDVTI
-472 PVPEPDPTDEPM
+472 PVLEPDPTDEPV
-484 PEPSEDPT
+484 PAPSEEPT
-492 VAPSAEPTEEP
+492 AEPTEEP

-529 TEEPTTA
+529 SEKPT
-536 PSAEPTREPEITPEP
+536 AEPTREPEITPEP
-551 TTAPAPS
+551 TTAPTPS
-558 EEPTTAPMPSEEPTM
+558 EEPTTTPMPSEEPTM
-573 APLPSEEPTT
+573 APSEEPTM
-583 APMPSEDPTVAP
+583 APMPSEDPTMDP
-595 TEEPTEEPKPTEAP
+595 TAEPTKEPNPTEAP

-624 PTPEPTAEPTREPE
+624 PTPVPT
-638 ITPEPTTAPAPSE
+638 E
-651 EPTTTPMPSEEP
+651 EPTTMPSEEP
-663 TMAPLPSEEPTTA
+663 TMAP
-676 PVPSEDPTVAPTAEP
+676 APTE
-691 TKEPKPTEVPL
+691 
-702 PTPGVSETPV
+702 
-712 PTEEPTPAPTAEPT
+712 APTAEPT
-726 REPEITPEPTK
+726 REPEITPNPVDPTV
-737 EPNPTAAP
+737 AP
-745 MPSEEPTM
+745 
-753 APVPTAEPTREPEIT
+753 A
-768 PEPTTAPTPTPTEA
+768 PTEA
-782 PTAEPTREPVITA
+782 PTMEPTREPVKTA
-795 APVEPTLMPNP
+795 APIEPTKEPVP
-806 TTAPAPTE
+806 TDAPVPTE

-822 PEETPVPTVPAVPT
+822 PEITPEPTVPAVPT

-875 KVGKIITSSAGYRFK
+875 RVGKIITSSAGYRFK
-890 VTSSKAKNP
+890 VTSSKVKNP

-914 IGAKV
+914 IGTKV
-919 TIDGISYS
+919 TINGISYS
-927 VTSVCERAFRSNKKV
+927 VTSVCERAFRSNKRVK
-942 TKVSLGSRVDKIGK
+942 KVSLGSRVDKIGK

-1007 FLEKGLSKQ
+1007 FREKGLSKQ

>member
-25 GGVLPENVAY
+25 GGVLPENMAY
-35 AAEQIE
+35 AAEQTE

-83 MEATYNKLENLKG
+83 MEAIYNKLENLKG

-101 NLKSLDIRSNNISGE
+101 NLKSLDIRLNNISGE
-116 LDLQLFPNLTSVYCD
+116 LDLQMFPNLTSVYCD
-131 DNEITSIRFGENCK
+131 DNEITSIRFGEDCK
-145 LELIGCNYNQIE
+145 LELIECNYNQIE
-157 VLDVSGLDHLDQLGC
+157 VLDVSGLDHLDQLNC

-197 LTSLKIPESLDAS
+197 LTSLKFPESLDAS
-210 ETQISCENNVTDL
+210 ETQINCENNVTYF

-310 PNRPDGTQ
+310 PNRPDGIQ

-325 TVGEVS
+325 TVGEVP

-370 YQDVQIWKDYCQHP
+370 YQDVEIWKDYCQHP
-384 NDMWELKDE
+384 NDMRELKDE
-393 QEANCTQ
+393 QKADCTQ
-400 SGYTGDYYCGVCGD
+400 SGYTGDYYCGVCGN
-414 LLHKG
+414 LLYKG
-419 EYIPKQHQLE
+419 EYIPIQHRLE

-442 NIQYFICSACGKLF
+442 NIQYFVCSACGKLF

-461 YHEVGIEDVII
+461 YHEVGIEDVTI
-472 PVPEPDPTDEPM
+472 PVLEPDPTDEPV
-484 PEPSEDPT
+484 PAPSEDPT
-492 VAPSAEPTEEP
+492 AEPTKEPNPTEAPLPTPGVSETPVPTEEPTPAPSEDPTTTPMPSEEPTMAPSEEPTMAPMPSEDPTMEPTAEPTEEP

-523 EPTPAP
+523 EPTPVP
-529 TEEPTTA
+529 TEEPTT
-536 PSAEPTREPEITPEP
+536 
-551 TTAPAPS
+551 
-558 EEPTTAPMPSEEPTM
+558 MPSEEPTM
-573 APLPSEEPTT
+573 AP
-583 APMPSEDPTVAP
+583 AP
-595 TEEPTEEPKPTEAP
+595 TE
-609 LPTPGVS
+609 
-616 ETPVPTEE
+616 
-624 PTPEPTAEPTREPE
+624 
-638 ITPEPTTAPAPSE
+638 
-651 EPTTTPMPSEEP
+651 
-663 TMAPLPSEEPTTA
+663 
-676 PVPSEDPTVAPTAEP
+676 
-691 TKEPKPTEVPL
+691 
-702 PTPGVSETPV
+702 
-712 PTEEPTPAPTAEPT
+712 APTAEPT
-726 REPEITPEPTK
+726 REPEITPNPVDPTVAPAPTEAPTMEPTREPAKTAAPIEPTK
-737 EPNPTAAP
+737 EPVPTD
-745 MPSEEPTM
+745 
-753 APVPTAEPTREPEIT
+753 APV
-768 PEPTTAPTPTPTEA
+768 
-782 PTAEPTREPVITA
+782 
-795 APVEPTLMPNP
+795 
-806 TTAPAPTE
+806 PTE

-822 PEETPVPTVPAVPT
+822 PEITPGPTVPAVPT

-890 VTSSKAKNP
+890 VTSSKVKNP

-914 IGAKV
+914 IGTKV
-919 TIDGISYS
+919 TINGISYS
-927 VTSVCERAFRSNKKV
+927 VTSVCERAFRSNKRV

-1007 FLEKGLSKQ
+1007 FREKGLSKQ

>member
-25 GGVLPENVAY
+25 GGVLPENMAY
-35 AAEQIE
+35 AAEQTE

-83 MEATYNKLENLKG
+83 MEAIYNKLENLKG

-101 NLKSLDIRSNNISGE
+101 NLKSLDIRLNNISGE

-157 VLDVSGLDHLDQLGC
+157 VLDVSGLDHLDQLVC

-210 ETQISCENNVTDL
+210 ETQINCENNVTYL

-253 QAEAGKSGTDIFDEL
+253 QEEAGKSGTDIFDEL

-296 DFTVRVGYSEEMFP
+296 DFTVYVGYSEEMFP

-325 TVGEVS
+325 TVGEVP

-370 YQDVQIWKDYCQHP
+370 YQDVEIWKDYCQHP
-384 NDMWELKDE
+384 NDMRELKDE
-393 QEANCTQ
+393 QEADCTQ
-400 SGYTGDYYCGVCGD
+400 NGYTGDYYCGVCGD
-414 LLHKG
+414 LLYKG
-419 EYIPKQHQLE
+419 EYIPKQHRLE

-442 NIQYFICSACGKLF
+442 NRQYFICSACGKLF

-461 YHEVGIEDVII
+461 YHEVGIEDVTI
-472 PVPEPDPTDEPM
+472 PVPEPDPTDEPV

-492 VAPSAEPTEEP
+492 VAPSADPTEEP

-523 EPTPAP
+523 KPTPVP

-536 PSAEPTREPEITPEP
+536 PS
-551 TTAPAPS
+551 
-558 EEPTTAPMPSEEPTM
+558 
-573 APLPSEEPTT
+573 
-583 APMPSEDPTVAP
+583 
-595 TEEPTEEPKPTEAP
+595 
-609 LPTPGVS
+609 
-616 ETPVPTEE
+616 
-624 PTPEPTAEPTREPE
+624 AEPTREPE

-663 TMAPLPSEEPTTA
+663 TMAPSEEPTMA
-676 PVPSEDPTVAPTAEP
+676 PMPSEDPTMDPTAEP
-691 TKEPKPTEVPL
+691 TKEPNPTEAPL

-712 PTEEPTPAPTAEPT
+712 PTEEPTPVPTEEPTTMPSEEPTMAPAPTEAPTAEPT
-726 REPEITPEPTK
+726 REPEITPNPVDPTVAPAPTEAPTMEPTREPAKTAAPIEPTK
-737 EPNPTAAP
+737 EPVPTD
-745 MPSEEPTM
+745 
-753 APVPTAEPTREPEIT
+753 APV
-768 PEPTTAPTPTPTEA
+768 
-782 PTAEPTREPVITA
+782 
-795 APVEPTLMPNP
+795 
-806 TTAPAPTE
+806 PTE

-822 PEETPVPTVPAVPT
+822 PEITPEPTVPAVPT

-875 KVGKIITSSAGYRFK
+875 RVGKIITSSAGYRFK
-890 VTSSKAKNP
+890 VTSSKVKNP

-914 IGAKV
+914 IGTKV
-919 TIDGISYS
+919 TINGISYS
-927 VTSVCERAFRSNKKV
+927 VTSVCERAFRSNKRVK
-942 TKVSLGSRVDKIGK
+942 KVSLGSRVDKIGK

-1016 TSVTTGKVQ
+1016 TSVTTGKV